1 MKKQLLTLLISGFAL
16 SGFAQVT
23 PPDGAVAPQA
33 STADAPQWYAMMSS
47 HMTAADRQNR
57 WLYYDGSRLA
67 TEQYADGLDMQQENI
82 TQFAWR
88 LEEYTDDYGMSG
100 VRLINYD
107 GEEVQVPAT
116 AEAIAN
122 TQLLM
127 VSSGEGSIWELMTS
141 ASTGQ
146 AQCAEMQYVL
156 DWTGKTMNP
165 HAYLNA
171 MDGSVTD
178 NAFGVTIY
186 NAGAHQASGWFFV
199 PLDIEDEPTE
209 PASWTIVESNR
220 LSGNDANSFDSSTM
234 DGYMSVYVGSAQED
248 EAGAIF
254 EGESYS
260 VIMDNCDYGDYMD
273 LEVEVAESGT
283 YKFSYRVRGYVWGT
297 IYTEPYVDFHL
308 YYKRSVGSE
317 NTVSDIF
324 RINSSTELPATVYES
339 HEFDLEPGTY
349 RFGLTFDQ
357 TNEFSYD
364 AAIYVGDFNLY
375 KKGAG
380 EAPVTH
386 TVTWEQP
393 EYGTITVSD
402 GTDELTSSATVES
415 GTTLTATFTA
425 EEGYMLSTVTLND
438 EDVTSTVSDNTLTFT
453 VEDSD
458 VTLAATFSALTW
470 GTPGGT
476 MRSGQ
481 TNYVTSA
488 TTTGATEDLSYTN
501 DAHPGVVYINTGAGM
516 TVGQGQS
523 FDLHVMST
531 SEMKW
536 AHAIVF
542 IDWNHDYDFD
552 DEGEQLFKVGSDVDD
567 NDAPSD
573 IVTNGNQEVP
583 DFTRTINVP
592 ADAVLGTTRMRIQF
606 TDAWHIKTVDH
617 PAHSAMDDVD
627 QGGVYD
633 FDVTITEPQPQY
645 TWRVVDSD
653 PMSGTDNSWDKSES
667 FRGSYA
673 NQTGPSTGNGAVI
686 DGYSYCMGAMA
697 TQNNDFIG
705 HYVEVAQSGTYKV
718 SFSARLDNSGGASSD
733 ASATVAI
740 YYAEGVTMN
749 NSERRL
755 GDEFTKAGEDV
766 TLTLTNNLPATMVES
781 QEVQLEAGTRYAFA
795 VNVTSFKNT
804 GYSTLYVGDFKL
816 MKQVQAGEIE
826 TYAVTWAE
834 PENGTL
840 TVTADTG
847 TLQSGATVEA
857 GTSITVTATPDEGYE
872 LETLTVGGEAF
883 TSGESYVVE
892 ANTEIVAT
900 FAEVPQTMYTVSW
913 AEPVNGTL
921 EVTVGS
927 GITIQSG
934 AVVEAG
940 ASITVTAT
948 PAEGYQLETLTVG
961 GEALENGASYAV
973 NSDVEIVATFVEESP
988 WKLVASNLL
997 SAETSDGVDLTNVNA
1012 ESTKWGVYEARTANG
1027 TVLDGKTWGYG
1038 LRDAFNKEQVMVKVN
1053 IEEAGEYKFSY
1064 RMRLD
1069 NNDPD
1074 LNERYAVLNLFYQ
1087 QEDGS
1092 QTTVSDEDINLYTS
1106 TELPA
1111 TQYESRVINLEP
1123 GTYSFGVNHVNNIQG
1138 GDNGFSGA
1146 SLPGTYLFVGDF
1158 KLYKYHQEAQPDCTI
1173 SWTEPE
1179 NGTIEVSVYGTDET
1193 VENGAKVPYGTTVD
1207 IVATPAA
1214 GYELEGIT
1222 INGEPYESTGF
1233 GYVVAGDL
1241 NIEATFVEVPVT
1253 MYTVSWTADN
1263 CDITVKTAEGTT
1275 VDNGG
1280 EVAEGTELTI
1290 TATAADG
1297 YELES
1302 LTVNG
1307 DDFENGTTWKVAGDV
1322 TIVATVRGTGLD
1334 EAVAEGIYYDA
1345 ASQTL
1350 HVGAAQTLSVYDVTG
1365 RKVVETAVDGTFD
1378 ASALRGGIYIAVAE
1392 GKVVKF
1398 RK

>member
-1 MKKQLLTLLISGFAL
+1 MKKHLLTLLIAGVAL
-16 SGFAQVT
+16 PGFAQVT

-47 HMTAADRQNR
+47 HITEPDRQNR
-57 WLYYDGSRLA
+57 WMYYDGTTLA
-67 TEQYADGLDMQQENI
+67 TSQYADGLDGQDI
-82 TQFAWR
+82 DLTDYAWR
-88 LEEYTDDYGMSG
+88 LEADGDN
-100 VRLINYD
+100 VRLVHYD
-107 GEEVQVPAT
+107 GLQVQVPANAT
-116 AEAIAN
+116 AEDGSSNVNTRLTMGEDGAAWALGLSAEAN
-122 TQLLM
+122 A
-127 VSSGEGSIWELMTS
+127 GSP
-141 ASTGQ
+141 
-146 AQCAEMQYVL
+146 CAENQYAL
-156 DWTGKTMNP
+156 RYTDYTGER
-165 HAYLNA
+165 AFLNA
-171 MDGSVTD
+171 MPGGETEY
-178 NAFGVTIY
+178 GITIY
-186 NAGAHQASGWFFV
+186 ANGAHQASGWFFV

-209 PASWTIVESNR
+209 PASWTIVKSKRMSATSINDVDDTDVITSYDPDDYIDVFNNYDDSN
-220 LSGNDANSFDSSTM
+220 
-234 DGYMSVYVGSAQED
+234 
-248 EAGAIF
+248 GAIF
-254 EGESYS
+254 DGEQYCYGIYDPQPTNFIGVS
-260 VIMDNCDYGDYMD
+260 VNI
-273 LEVEVAESGT
+273 EEAGT
-283 YKFSYRVRGYVWGT
+283 YKFNYRTRLTDYGT
-297 IYTEPYVDFHL
+297 VNVQLVYSGTQPYE
-308 YYKRSVGSE
+308 E
-317 NTVSDIF
+317 NFEAVSDAVEIPV
-324 RINSSTELPATVYES
+324 STTLPAQQIES
-339 HEFDLEPGTY
+339 
-349 RFGLTFDQ
+349 
-357 TNEFSYD
+357 NEIELQAGEYLFALNVTEKSYD
-364 AAIYVGDFNLY
+364 AYGTLFVGDFNLY

-393 EYGTITVSD
+393 EYGTITVSGD
-402 GTDELTSSATVES
+402 TGELTSGATVES

-438 EDVTSTVSDNTLTFT
+438 EDVTSMVSDNTLTFT

-523 FDLHVMST
+523 FDLHVVST
-531 SEMKW
+531 NEMKW
-536 AHAIVF
+536 AHAIVYV
-542 IDWNHDYDFD
+542 DWNHDYDFD

-606 TDAWHIKTVDH
+606 TDAWHIKGEDH

-653 PMSGTDNSWDKSES
+653 PMSGTDDLWDKSES
-667 FRGSYA
+667 FSSKWA
-673 NQTGPSTGNGAVI
+673 TETGPSNGNGAVI

-697 TQNNDFIG
+697 TQSDDFIG

-718 SFSARLDNSGGASSD
+718 SFSARLDFNDGASSD

-755 GDEFTKAGEDV
+755 GNEFTKAGEDV
-766 TLTLTNNLPATMVES
+766 VINISNDLPATTVES

-795 VNVTSFKNT
+795 VNVISNKNT
-804 GYSTLYVGDFKL
+804 PHSILYVGDFKL

-826 TYAVTWAE
+826 TYTVTWEEPENGTLTVTADTGTLESGATVEAGTSITVTATPDEGYELETLTVGGKTFTSGESYVVEANTEIVATFAEVPPTMYTVSWAE

-840 TVTADTG
+840 TVTTDTG

-872 LETLTVGGEAF
+872 LEILTVGGKTF

-900 FAEVPQTMYTVSW
+900 FAEIP
-913 AEPVNGTL
+913 P
-921 EVTVGS
+921 
-927 GITIQSG
+927 
-934 AVVEAG
+934 
-940 ASITVTAT
+940 
-948 PAEGYQLETLTVG
+948 
-961 GEALENGASYAV
+961 
-973 NSDVEIVATFVEESP
+973 
-988 WKLVASNLL
+988 
-997 SAETSDGVDLTNVNA
+997 
-1012 ESTKWGVYEARTANG
+1012 
-1027 TVLDGKTWGYG
+1027 
-1038 LRDAFNKEQVMVKVN
+1038 
-1053 IEEAGEYKFSY
+1053 
-1064 RMRLD
+1064 
-1069 NNDPD
+1069 
-1074 LNERYAVLNLFYQ
+1074 
-1087 QEDGS
+1087 
-1092 QTTVSDEDINLYTS
+1092 
-1106 TELPA
+1106 
-1111 TQYESRVINLEP
+1111 
-1123 GTYSFGVNHVNNIQG
+1123 
-1138 GDNGFSGA
+1138 
-1146 SLPGTYLFVGDF
+1146 
-1158 KLYKYHQEAQPDCTI
+1158 
-1173 SWTEPE
+1173 
-1179 NGTIEVSVYGTDET
+1179 
-1193 VENGAKVPYGTTVD
+1193 
-1207 IVATPAA
+1207 
-1214 GYELEGIT
+1214 
-1222 INGEPYESTGF
+1222 
-1233 GYVVAGDL
+1233 
-1241 NIEATFVEVPVT
+1241 T

-1263 CDITVKTAEGTT
+1263 CDITVETTDGTT
-1275 VDNGG
+1275 VENGG

-1307 DDFENGTTWKVAGDV
+1307 DNFENGTTWTVAGDV
-1322 TIVATVRGTGLD
+1322 TIVATVRGTGID

-1350 HVGAAQTLSVYDVTG
+1350 HVGEAQALSVYDVTG

-1378 ASALRGGIYIAVAE
+1378 ASALRGGIYIAVVD

>member
-23 PPDGAVAPQA
+23 PPAGAVAPQA

-107 GEEVQVPAT
+107 GEEVQVPVM
-116 AEAIAN
+116 AEAMAN

-127 VSSGEGSIWELMTS
+127 VPSGEGSTWELMTS

-186 NAGAHQASGWFFV
+186 DAGAHQASGWFFV

-209 PASWTIVESNR
+209 PASWTIVKSKRMSATSTYDVDVTDVITTDDPGYIGVFNNTDGSN
-220 LSGNDANSFDSSTM
+220 
-234 DGYMSVYVGSAQED
+234 
-248 EAGAIF
+248 GAIF
-254 EGESYS
+254 DGEQS
-260 VIMDNCDYGDYMD
+260 CYGMY
-273 LEVEVAESGT
+273 EPQPTNFIGVYVNIEEAGT
-283 YKFSYRVRGYVWGT
+283 YKFNYRTRL
-297 IYTEPYVDFHL
+297 TEY
-308 YYKRSVGSE
+308 G
-317 NTVSDIF
+317 TVSVQLVYSGTQPYEENFEPASDVIE
-324 RINSSTELPATVYES
+324 IPTSTTLPAQQIES
-339 HEFDLEPGTY
+339 
-349 RFGLTFDQ
+349 
-357 TNEFSYD
+357 NEIELQAGEYLFALNVTEISYD
-364 AAIYVGDFNLY
+364 AYGTLFVGDFNLY

-393 EYGTITVSD
+393 EYGTITVSGD
-402 GTDELTSSATVES
+402 TGELTSGATVES

-425 EEGYMLSTVTLND
+425 EEGYMLSTVTLNS

-476 MRSGQ
+476 IRSGQ

-523 FDLHVMST
+523 FDLHVVST

-536 AHAIVF
+536 AHAIVYV
-542 IDWNHDYDFD
+542 DWNHDYDFD

-645 TWRVVDSD
+645 TWIVVDSD
-653 PMSGTDNSWDKSES
+653 PMSGTDDSWDKSES

-826 TYAVTWAE
+826 TYTVTWAE

-840 TVTADTG
+840 TVITDTG

-900 FAEVPQTMYTVSW
+900 FAEVPPTMYTVSW

-988 WKLVASNLL
+988 WQLVASNLL
-997 SAETSDGVDLTNVNA
+997 SAETRDGVDLTNVNA
-1012 ESTKWGVYEARTANG
+1012 VSDKWGVYEARTANG

-1038 LRDAFNKEQVMVKVN
+1038 LQSAFNKEQVMVEVN

-1074 LNERYAVLNLFYQ
+1074 FDERYAVLNLFYQ
-1087 QEDGS
+1087 EEGGS
-1092 QTTVSDEDINLYTS
+1092 QTTVSDEDINLYGS

-1138 GDNGFSGA
+1138 GDNGYSNA
-1146 SLPGTYLFVGDF
+1146 SLTGTYLFVGDF
-1158 KLYKYHQEAQPDCTI
+1158 KLYKYNQEAQPDCTI

-1179 NGTIEVSVYGTDET
+1179 NGTIEVSVYGTGET
-1193 VENGAKVPYGTTVD
+1193 VENGATVPYGTTVD

-1222 INGEPYESTGF
+1222 INDEPYVNTGF
-1233 GYVVAGDL
+1233 GYLVAGDL

-1263 CDITVKTAEGTT
+1263 CDIKVETAEGTT
-1275 VDNGG
+1275 VENGG

-1307 DDFENGTTWKVAGDV
+1307 DDFENGTTWTVAGDV
-1322 TIVATVRGTGLD
+1322 TIAATVRGTGLD

-1350 HVGAAQTLSVYDVTG
+1350 YVGAAQTLSVYDVTG
-1365 RKVVETAVDGTFD
+1365 RKVVEAAVDGTFD
-1378 ASALRGGIYIAVAE
+1378 ASALRGGIYIAVAD

>member
-1 MKKQLLTLLISGFAL
+1 MKKQLLTLLIAGVTL
-16 SGFAQVT
+16 PGFAQVT
-23 PPDGAVAPQA
+23 PPAGAEAPQA

-88 LEEYTDDYGMSG
+88 LEETTDEFGISG

-127 VSSGEGSIWELMTS
+127 VPSGEGSTWELMTS

-146 AQCAEMQYVL
+146 TQCAEMQYVL

-209 PASWTIVESNR
+209 PASWTIVKSNR
-220 LSGNDANSFDSSTM
+220 MSATSIYDVDITDVITTDDPGYIGVFNNQ
-234 DGYMSVYVGSAQED
+234 DGSN
-248 EAGAIF
+248 GAIF
-254 EGESYS
+254 DGEQSCYGMYS
-260 VIMDNCDYGDYMD
+260 PQVTNFIGVSFNI
-273 LEVEVAESGT
+273 EEAGT
-283 YKFSYRVRGYVWGT
+283 YKFNYRTRLTDYG
-297 IYTEPYVDFHL
+297 
-308 YYKRSVGSE
+308 
-317 NTVSDIF
+317 TVSVQLVYSGTQPYEENFEPASDVIE
-324 RINSSTELPATVYES
+324 IPTSTTLPAQQIES
-339 HEFDLEPGTY
+339 
-349 RFGLTFDQ
+349 
-357 TNEFSYD
+357 NEIELQAGEYLFALNVTESSYD
-364 AAIYVGDFNLY
+364 AWGTLFVGDFNLY

-393 EYGTITVSD
+393 EYGTITVSGD
-402 GTDELTSSATVES
+402 TGELTSGATVES

-453 VEDSD
+453 VDDSD

-476 MRSGQ
+476 IRSGQ

-523 FDLHVMST
+523 FDLHVVST

-536 AHAIVF
+536 AHAIVYV
-542 IDWNHDYDFD
+542 DWNHDYDFD

-653 PMSGTDNSWDKSES
+653 PMSGTDDSWDKSES

-697 TQNNDFIG
+697 TQNDDFIG

-795 VNVTSFKNT
+795 VNVTSYKNT

-826 TYAVTWAE
+826 TYTVTWEE

-840 TVTADTG
+840 TVTTDTG

-872 LETLTVGGEAF
+872 LETLTVGGKTF

-900 FAEVPQTMYTVSW
+900 FAEVP
-913 AEPVNGTL
+913 P
-921 EVTVGS
+921 
-927 GITIQSG
+927 
-934 AVVEAG
+934 
-940 ASITVTAT
+940 
-948 PAEGYQLETLTVG
+948 
-961 GEALENGASYAV
+961 
-973 NSDVEIVATFVEESP
+973 
-988 WKLVASNLL
+988 
-997 SAETSDGVDLTNVNA
+997 
-1012 ESTKWGVYEARTANG
+1012 
-1027 TVLDGKTWGYG
+1027 
-1038 LRDAFNKEQVMVKVN
+1038 
-1053 IEEAGEYKFSY
+1053 
-1064 RMRLD
+1064 
-1069 NNDPD
+1069 
-1074 LNERYAVLNLFYQ
+1074 
-1087 QEDGS
+1087 
-1092 QTTVSDEDINLYTS
+1092 
-1106 TELPA
+1106 
-1111 TQYESRVINLEP
+1111 
-1123 GTYSFGVNHVNNIQG
+1123 
-1138 GDNGFSGA
+1138 
-1146 SLPGTYLFVGDF
+1146 
-1158 KLYKYHQEAQPDCTI
+1158 
-1173 SWTEPE
+1173 
-1179 NGTIEVSVYGTDET
+1179 
-1193 VENGAKVPYGTTVD
+1193 
-1207 IVATPAA
+1207 
-1214 GYELEGIT
+1214 
-1222 INGEPYESTGF
+1222 
-1233 GYVVAGDL
+1233 
-1241 NIEATFVEVPVT
+1241 T

-1263 CDITVKTAEGTT
+1263 CDITVETTDGTT
-1275 VDNGG
+1275 VENGG

-1302 LTVNG
+1302 LTVN
-1307 DDFENGTTWKVAGDV
+1307 DEAFENGATWTVAGDV
-1322 TIVATVRGTGLD
+1322 TIVATVRGTGID

-1350 HVGAAQTLSVYDVTG
+1350 HVGEAQALSVYDVTG

-1378 ASALRGGIYIAVAE
+1378 ASALRGGI
-1392 GKVVKF
+1392 
-1398 RK
+1398 

>member
-1 MKKQLLTLLISGFAL
+1 MKKHLLTLLIAGVTL
-16 SGFAQVT
+16 PGFAQVT

-33 STADAPQWYAMMSS
+33 STADAPKWYAMMSS
-47 HMTAADRQNR
+47 HITESDRQNR
-57 WLYYDGSRLA
+57 WMYYDGTTLA
-67 TEQYADGLDMQQENI
+67 TSQYADGLDGQDI
-82 TQFAWR
+82 DLTDYAWR
-88 LEEYTDDYGMSG
+88 LEADGDN
-100 VRLINYD
+100 VRLVHYD
-107 GEEVQVPAT
+107 GLQVQVPANAT
-116 AEAIAN
+116 AEDGSSNVNTPLTMGEDGAAWALGLSADAN
-122 TQLLM
+122 A
-127 VSSGEGSIWELMTS
+127 GSP
-141 ASTGQ
+141 
-146 AQCAEMQYVL
+146 CAENQYAL
-156 DWTGKTMNP
+156 RYTDYAGER
-165 HAYLNA
+165 AFLNA
-171 MDGSVTD
+171 MPGGETEY
-178 NAFGVTIY
+178 GITIY
-186 NAGAHQASGWFFV
+186 ANGAHQASGWFFV

-209 PASWTIVESNR
+209 PASWTIVKSNR
-220 LSGNDANSFDSSTM
+220 MSATSTNDVDVTDVITSYDPDDYIDVFNNYDDSN
-234 DGYMSVYVGSAQED
+234 
-248 EAGAIF
+248 GAIF
-254 EGESYS
+254 DGEQYCYGIYDPQPTNFIGVS
-260 VIMDNCDYGDYMD
+260 VNI
-273 LEVEVAESGT
+273 EEAGT
-283 YKFSYRVRGYVWGT
+283 YKFNYRTRLTDYGT
-297 IYTEPYVDFHL
+297 VNVQLVYSGTQPYE
-308 YYKRSVGSE
+308 E
-317 NTVSDIF
+317 NFEAVSDAVEIPV
-324 RINSSTELPATVYES
+324 STTLPAQQIES
-339 HEFDLEPGTY
+339 
-349 RFGLTFDQ
+349 
-357 TNEFSYD
+357 NEIELQAGEYLFALNVTEKSYD
-364 AAIYVGDFNLY
+364 AYGTLFVGDFNLY

-393 EYGTITVSD
+393 EYGTITVSGD
-402 GTDELTSSATVES
+402 TGELTNGATVES

-425 EEGYMLSTVTLND
+425 DEGYMLSTVTLND
-438 EDVTSTVSDNTLTFT
+438 EDVTSMVSEGSLTFT

-458 VTLAATFSALTW
+458 VTLAATFSA
-470 GTPGGT
+470 
-476 MRSGQ
+476 
-481 TNYVTSA
+481 V
-488 TTTGATEDLSYTN
+488 
-501 DAHPGVVYINTGAGM
+501 
-516 TVGQGQS
+516 
-523 FDLHVMST
+523 
-531 SEMKW
+531 
-536 AHAIVF
+536 
-542 IDWNHDYDFD
+542 
-552 DEGEQLFKVGSDVDD
+552 
-567 NDAPSD
+567 
-573 IVTNGNQEVP
+573 
-583 DFTRTINVP
+583 
-592 ADAVLGTTRMRIQF
+592 
-606 TDAWHIKTVDH
+606 
-617 PAHSAMDDVD
+617 
-627 QGGVYD
+627 
-633 FDVTITEPQPQY
+633 QPEY

-667 FRGSYA
+667 FSSKYA
-673 NQTGPSTGNGAVI
+673 TETGPSTGNGAVI

-733 ASATVAI
+733 ASVTVAI

-749 NSERRL
+749 NSEGRL

-795 VNVTSFKNT
+795 VNVNSYKNT

-826 TYAVTWAE
+826 TFTVTWAE

-840 TVTADTG
+840 TVTTDTG

-872 LETLTVGGEAF
+872 LETLTVGGKTF

-900 FAEVPQTMYTVSW
+900 FAEVPPTMYTVSW
-913 AEPVNGTL
+913 EEPENGTL
-921 EVTVGS
+921 TVTTDTG
-927 GITIQSG
+927 TLQSG
-934 AVVEAG
+934 ATVEAG
-940 ASITVTAT
+940 TSITVTAT
-948 PAEGYQLETLTVG
+948 PAEGYQLETLTVD

-997 SAETSDGVDLTNVNA
+997 SAETSDGVDVTNVNA
-1012 ESTKWGVYEARTANG
+1012 VSPKWGVYEAKTANG

-1038 LRDAFNKEQVMVKVN
+1038 LRDAFNKEQVMVEVK

-1138 GDNGFSGA
+1138 GDNGYSGT

-1173 SWTEPE
+1173 SWTQPE
-1179 NGTIEVSVYGTDET
+1179 NGTIEVSVFGTGET

-1214 GYELEGIT
+1214 GYELESIT

-1233 GYVVAGDL
+1233 GYLVVSDL
-1241 NIEATFVEVPVT
+1241 NIEATFVEAPVT

-1263 CDITVKTAEGTT
+1263 CDIKVKTAEGTT

-1280 EVAEGTELTI
+1280 EVAEGTKLTI

-1302 LTVNG
+1302 LTVN
-1307 DDFENGTTWKVAGDV
+1307 DEAFENGATWTVAGDV
-1322 TIVATVRGTGLD
+1322 TIVATVRGTGID

-1350 HVGAAQTLSVYDVTG
+1350 HVGEAQALSVYDVTG

-1378 ASALRGGIYIAVAE
+1378 ASALRGGIYIAVVD

>member
-1 MKKQLLTLLISGFAL
+1 MKKQLLTLLIAGVTL
-16 SGFAQVT
+16 PGFAQVT

-127 VSSGEGSIWELMTS
+127 VPSGEGSTWELMTS

-146 AQCAEMQYVL
+146 IQCAEMQYVL
-156 DWTGKTMNP
+156 DWTGKTMKP

-186 NAGAHQASGWFFV
+186 DAGAHQASGWFFV

-209 PASWTIVESNR
+209 PASWTIVKSKRMSATSTYDVDVTDVITTDDPGYIGVFNNTDGSN
-220 LSGNDANSFDSSTM
+220 
-234 DGYMSVYVGSAQED
+234 
-248 EAGAIF
+248 GAIF
-254 EGESYS
+254 DGEQSCYGMYEPQPSNFIGVS
-260 VIMDNCDYGDYMD
+260 VNI
-273 LEVEVAESGT
+273 EEAGT
-283 YKFSYRVRGYVWGT
+283 YKFNYRTRLTDYG
-297 IYTEPYVDFHL
+297 
-308 YYKRSVGSE
+308 
-317 NTVSDIF
+317 TVSVQLVYSGTQPYEENFEPASDVIE
-324 RINSSTELPATVYES
+324 IPASTTLPAQQIES
-339 HEFDLEPGTY
+339 
-349 RFGLTFDQ
+349 
-357 TNEFSYD
+357 NEIELQAGEYLFALNMTEISYD
-364 AAIYVGDFNLY
+364 AFGPLFVGDFNLY
-375 KKGAG
+375 KKGA
-380 EAPVTH
+380 APVEQAPLL
-386 TVTWEQP
+386 TWAAP
-393 EYGTITVSD
+393 ENGTIAVTVA
-402 GTDELTSSATVES
+402 GETVES
-415 GTTLTATFTA
+415 GAEVEAGTEVVATFTPA
-425 EEGYMLSTVTLND
+425 EGYELETVTLGG
-438 EDVTSTVSDNTLTFT
+438 EDVTTDVVDGVLTF
-453 VEDSD
+453 VMGEED
-458 VTLAATFSALTW
+458 VKLAATFSA
-470 GTPGGT
+470 
-476 MRSGQ
+476 
-481 TNYVTSA
+481 V
-488 TTTGATEDLSYTN
+488 
-501 DAHPGVVYINTGAGM
+501 
-516 TVGQGQS
+516 
-523 FDLHVMST
+523 
-531 SEMKW
+531 
-536 AHAIVF
+536 
-542 IDWNHDYDFD
+542 
-552 DEGEQLFKVGSDVDD
+552 
-567 NDAPSD
+567 
-573 IVTNGNQEVP
+573 
-583 DFTRTINVP
+583 
-592 ADAVLGTTRMRIQF
+592 
-606 TDAWHIKTVDH
+606 
-617 PAHSAMDDVD
+617 
-627 QGGVYD
+627 
-633 FDVTITEPQPQY
+633 QPEY

-667 FRGSYA
+667 FRGKYA
-673 NQTGPSTGNGAVI
+673 TETGPSTGNGAVI

-697 TQNNDFIG
+697 TQDDDFIG

-733 ASATVAI
+733 ASVNVAI

-749 NSERRL
+749 NSEGRL
-755 GDEFTKAGEDV
+755 GDQFNKAGEDV

-795 VNVTSFKNT
+795 VNVTSYKNT

-826 TYAVTWAE
+826 TYTVTWAE

-872 LETLTVGGEAF
+872 LETLTVGGKTF

-900 FAEVPQTMYTVSW
+900 FAEIPPTMYTV
-913 AEPVNGTL
+913 
-921 EVTVGS
+921 
-927 GITIQSG
+927 
-934 AVVEAG
+934 
-940 ASITVTAT
+940 
-948 PAEGYQLETLTVG
+948 
-961 GEALENGASYAV
+961 
-973 NSDVEIVATFVEESP
+973 
-988 WKLVASNLL
+988 
-997 SAETSDGVDLTNVNA
+997 
-1012 ESTKWGVYEARTANG
+1012 
-1027 TVLDGKTWGYG
+1027 
-1038 LRDAFNKEQVMVKVN
+1038 
-1053 IEEAGEYKFSY
+1053 
-1064 RMRLD
+1064 
-1069 NNDPD
+1069 
-1074 LNERYAVLNLFYQ
+1074 
-1087 QEDGS
+1087 
-1092 QTTVSDEDINLYTS
+1092 
-1106 TELPA
+1106 
-1111 TQYESRVINLEP
+1111 
-1123 GTYSFGVNHVNNIQG
+1123 
-1138 GDNGFSGA
+1138 
-1146 SLPGTYLFVGDF
+1146 
-1158 KLYKYHQEAQPDCTI
+1158 

-1179 NGTIEVSVYGTDET
+1179 NGTLTVTTDTGTLQSGAT
-1193 VENGAKVPYGTTVD
+1193 VEAGTSITVT
-1207 IVATPAA
+1207 ATPDE
-1214 GYELEGIT
+1214 GYELETLTVGGKT
-1222 INGEPYESTGF
+1222 FTSGES
-1233 GYVVAGDL
+1233 YVVEA
-1241 NIEATFVEVPVT
+1241 NTEIEATFAEVPPT

-1275 VDNGG
+1275 VENGD

-1307 DDFENGTTWKVAGDV
+1307 DDFENGATWTVAGDV
-1322 TIVATVRGTGLD
+1322 TIVATVRGTGID
-1334 EAVAEGIYYDA
+1334 EAMADGIYYDA

-1350 HVGAAQTLSVYDVTG
+1350 YVGEAQALSVYDVTG

-1378 ASALRGGIYIAVAE
+1378 ASALRGGIYIAVVD

>member
-1 MKKQLLTLLISGFAL
+1 MKKQLLTLLIAGVTL
-16 SGFAQVT
+16 PGFAQVT
-23 PPDGAVAPQA
+23 PPDGAIAPQA

-47 HMTAADRQNR
+47 HITDTDRQNR
-57 WLYYDGSRLA
+57 WMYYDGTTLA
-67 TEQYADGLDMQQENI
+67 TSQYADGLDGQDI
-82 TQFAWR
+82 DLTDYAWR
-88 LEEYTDDYGMSG
+88 LEADGDN
-100 VRLINYD
+100 VRLVHYD
-107 GEEVQVPAT
+107 GLQVQVPANAT
-116 AEAIAN
+116 AEDGSSNVNTRLTMGEDGAAWALGLSADAN
-122 TQLLM
+122 A
-127 VSSGEGSIWELMTS
+127 GSP
-141 ASTGQ
+141 
-146 AQCAEMQYVL
+146 CAENQYAL
-156 DWTGKTMNP
+156 RYTDYAGER
-165 HAYLNA
+165 AFLNA
-171 MDGSVTD
+171 MPGGETEY
-178 NAFGVTIY
+178 GITIY
-186 NAGAHQASGWFFV
+186 ANGAHQASGWFFV
-199 PLDIEDEPTE
+199 PIRLEEEPTE
-209 PASWTIVESNR
+209 PASWTIVKSNR
-220 LSGNDANSFDSSTM
+220 MSATSINDVDVTGVITTDDEFYINVFNNQ
-234 DGYMSVYVGSAQED
+234 DGSN
-248 EAGAIF
+248 GAIF
-254 EGESYS
+254 DGEQSCYGMYS
-260 VIMDNCDYGDYMD
+260 PQPTNFIGVSVNI
-273 LEVEVAESGT
+273 EEAGT
-283 YKFSYRVRGYVWGT
+283 YKFNYRTRLTDYGT
-297 IYTEPYVDFHL
+297 VNVQLVYSGTQPYE
-308 YYKRSVGSE
+308 E
-317 NTVSDIF
+317 NFEAVSDAVEIPT
-324 RINSSTELPATVYES
+324 STTLPAQQIES
-339 HEFDLEPGTY
+339 
-349 RFGLTFDQ
+349 
-357 TNEFSYD
+357 NEIELQAGEYLFALNVTESSYD
-364 AAIYVGDFNLY
+364 AWGTLFVGDFNLY

-393 EYGTITVSD
+393 EYGTITVSGD
-402 GTDELTSSATVES
+402 TGELTSGATVES

-438 EDVTSTVSDNTLTFT
+438 EDVTSMVSEGSLTFT

-476 MRSGQ
+476 IRSGQ

-523 FDLHVMST
+523 FDLHVVST

-536 AHAIVF
+536 AHAIVYV
-542 IDWNHDYDFD
+542 DWNHDYDFD

-606 TDAWHIKTVDH
+606 TDAWHIKGEDH

-633 FDVTITEPQPQY
+633 FDVTITEPQPEY

-667 FRGSYA
+667 FSSKWA
-673 NQTGPSTGNGAVI
+673 TETGPSNGNGAVI
-686 DGYSYCMGAMA
+686 DGYSYCMGAIA
-697 TQNNDFIG
+697 TQSDDFIG

-718 SFSARLDNSGGASSD
+718 SFSARLDFNDGASSD

-749 NSERRL
+749 NSEHRL

-766 TLTLTNNLPATMVES
+766 VINISNDLPATTVES

-795 VNVTSFKNT
+795 VNVISNKNT
-804 GYSTLYVGDFKL
+804 PLSILYVGDFKL

-826 TYAVTWAE
+826 TYTVTWAE

-900 FAEVPQTMYTVSW
+900 FAEVPPTMYTVSW
-913 AEPVNGTL
+913 AEPENGTL
-921 EVTVGS
+921 TVTTDTG
-927 GITIQSG
+927 TLQNG
-934 AVVEAG
+934 ATVEAG
-940 ASITVTAT
+940 TSITVTAT
-948 PAEGYQLETLTVG
+948 PDEGYELETLTVG
-961 GEALENGASYAV
+961 GKTFTSGESYVVEANT
-973 NSDVEIVATFVEESP
+973 EIVATFVE
-988 WKLVASNLL
+988 
-997 SAETSDGVDLTNVNA
+997 
-1012 ESTKWGVYEARTANG
+1012 
-1027 TVLDGKTWGYG
+1027 
-1038 LRDAFNKEQVMVKVN
+1038 
-1053 IEEAGEYKFSY
+1053 
-1064 RMRLD
+1064 
-1069 NNDPD
+1069 
-1074 LNERYAVLNLFYQ
+1074 
-1087 QEDGS
+1087 
-1092 QTTVSDEDINLYTS
+1092 
-1106 TELPA
+1106 
-1111 TQYESRVINLEP
+1111 
-1123 GTYSFGVNHVNNIQG
+1123 
-1138 GDNGFSGA
+1138 
-1146 SLPGTYLFVGDF
+1146 
-1158 KLYKYHQEAQPDCTI
+1158 
-1173 SWTEPE
+1173 
-1179 NGTIEVSVYGTDET
+1179 
-1193 VENGAKVPYGTTVD
+1193 VP
-1207 IVATPAA
+1207 P
-1214 GYELEGIT
+1214 
-1222 INGEPYESTGF
+1222 
-1233 GYVVAGDL
+1233 
-1241 NIEATFVEVPVT
+1241 T

-1263 CDITVKTAEGTT
+1263 CDITVETTDGTT
-1275 VDNGG
+1275 VENGG

-1307 DDFENGTTWKVAGDV
+1307 DDFENGTTWTVAGDV
-1322 TIVATVRGTGLD
+1322 TIVATVRGTGID

-1350 HVGAAQTLSVYDVTG
+1350 HVGEAQALSVYDVTG

-1378 ASALRGGIYIAVAE
+1378 ASALRGGIYIAVVD

>member
-1 MKKQLLTLLISGFAL
+1 MKKQLLTLLIAGVTL
-16 SGFAQVT
+16 PGFAQVT
-23 PPDGAVAPQA
+23 PPAGAVAPQA

-47 HMTAADRQNR
+47 HITEPDRQNR
-57 WLYYDGSRLA
+57 WLYYDGTTLA
-67 TEQYADGLDMQQENI
+67 TSQYADGLDGQDI
-82 TQFAWR
+82 DLTDYAWR
-88 LEEYTDDYGMSG
+88 LEADGDN
-100 VRLINYD
+100 VRLVHYD
-107 GEEVQVPAT
+107 GLQVQVPANAT
-116 AEAIAN
+116 AEDGSSNVNTPLTMGEDGAAWALGLSADAN
-122 TQLLM
+122 A
-127 VSSGEGSIWELMTS
+127 GSP
-141 ASTGQ
+141 
-146 AQCAEMQYVL
+146 CAENQYAL
-156 DWTGKTMNP
+156 RYTDYTGER
-165 HAYLNA
+165 AFLNA
-171 MDGSVTD
+171 MPGGETEY
-178 NAFGVTIY
+178 GITIY
-186 NAGAHQASGWFFV
+186 ANGAHQASGWFFV

-209 PASWTIVESNR
+209 PASWTIVKSNR
-220 LSGNDANSFDSSTM
+220 MSATSTNDVDVTDVITSYDPDDYIDVFNNYDDSN
-234 DGYMSVYVGSAQED
+234 
-248 EAGAIF
+248 GAIF
-254 EGESYS
+254 DGEQYCYGIYDPQPTNFIGVS
-260 VIMDNCDYGDYMD
+260 VNI
-273 LEVEVAESGT
+273 EEAGT
-283 YKFSYRVRGYVWGT
+283 YKFNYRTRLTDYG
-297 IYTEPYVDFHL
+297 
-308 YYKRSVGSE
+308 
-317 NTVSDIF
+317 TVSVQLVYSGTQPYEENFEPASDVIE
-324 RINSSTELPATVYES
+324 IPTSTTLPAQQIES
-339 HEFDLEPGTY
+339 
-349 RFGLTFDQ
+349 
-357 TNEFSYD
+357 NEIELQAGEYLFALNVIEKSYD
-364 AAIYVGDFNLY
+364 AYGTLFVGDFNLY

-393 EYGTITVSD
+393 EYGTITVSGD
-402 GTDELTSSATVES
+402 TGELTSGATVES

-523 FDLHVMST
+523 FDLHVVST

-536 AHAIVF
+536 AHAIVYV
-542 IDWNHDYDFD
+542 DWNHDYDFD

-606 TDAWHIKTVDH
+606 TDAWHIKGEDH

-653 PMSGTDNSWDKSES
+653 PMSGTDDLWDKSES
-667 FRGSYA
+667 FSSKWA
-673 NQTGPSTGNGAVI
+673 TETGPSNGNGAVI

-697 TQNNDFIG
+697 TQSDDFIG

-718 SFSARLDNSGGASSD
+718 SFSARLDFNDGASSD

-766 TLTLTNNLPATMVES
+766 VINISNDLPATTVES

-795 VNVTSFKNT
+795 VNVISNKNT
-804 GYSTLYVGDFKL
+804 SHSILYVGDFKL

-826 TYAVTWAE
+826 TFTVTWAE

-840 TVTADTG
+840 TVTTDTG

-872 LETLTVGGEAF
+872 LETLTVGGKTF

-900 FAEVPQTMYTVSW
+900 FAEVPPTMYTV
-913 AEPVNGTL
+913 
-921 EVTVGS
+921 
-927 GITIQSG
+927 
-934 AVVEAG
+934 
-940 ASITVTAT
+940 
-948 PAEGYQLETLTVG
+948 
-961 GEALENGASYAV
+961 
-973 NSDVEIVATFVEESP
+973 
-988 WKLVASNLL
+988 
-997 SAETSDGVDLTNVNA
+997 
-1012 ESTKWGVYEARTANG
+1012 
-1027 TVLDGKTWGYG
+1027 
-1038 LRDAFNKEQVMVKVN
+1038 
-1053 IEEAGEYKFSY
+1053 
-1064 RMRLD
+1064 
-1069 NNDPD
+1069 
-1074 LNERYAVLNLFYQ
+1074 
-1087 QEDGS
+1087 
-1092 QTTVSDEDINLYTS
+1092 
-1106 TELPA
+1106 
-1111 TQYESRVINLEP
+1111 
-1123 GTYSFGVNHVNNIQG
+1123 
-1138 GDNGFSGA
+1138 
-1146 SLPGTYLFVGDF
+1146 
-1158 KLYKYHQEAQPDCTI
+1158 

-1179 NGTIEVSVYGTDET
+1179 NGTLTVTTDTGTLQSGAT
-1193 VENGAKVPYGTTVD
+1193 VEAGTSITVT
-1207 IVATPAA
+1207 ATPDE
-1214 GYELEGIT
+1214 GYELETLTVGGKT
-1222 INGEPYESTGF
+1222 FTSGES
-1233 GYVVAGDL
+1233 YVVEA
-1241 NIEATFVEVPVT
+1241 NTEIVATFAEVPPT
-1253 MYTVSWTADN
+1253 MYTVSWKADN

-1275 VDNGG
+1275 VENGD

-1322 TIVATVRGTGLD
+1322 TIVATVRGTGID

-1350 HVGAAQTLSVYDVTG
+1350 HVGEAQALSVYDVTG

-1378 ASALRGGIYIAVAE
+1378 ASALRGGIYIAVAD

>member
-1 MKKQLLTLLISGFAL
+1 MKKHLLTLLIAGVAL
-16 SGFAQVT
+16 PGFAQVT

-88 LEEYTDDYGMSG
+88 LEETTDEFGISG

-127 VSSGEGSIWELMTS
+127 VPSGEGSTWELMTS

-220 LSGNDANSFDSSTM
+220 MSATSINDVDITDVITTDDPGYIGVFNNQ
-234 DGYMSVYVGSAQED
+234 DGSN
-248 EAGAIF
+248 GAIF
-254 EGESYS
+254 DGEQSCYGMYS
-260 VIMDNCDYGDYMD
+260 PQPTNFIGVSVNI
-273 LEVEVAESGT
+273 EEAGT
-283 YKFSYRVRGYVWGT
+283 YKFNYRTRLTDYGT
-297 IYTEPYVDFHL
+297 VNVQLVYSGTQPYE
-308 YYKRSVGSE
+308 E
-317 NTVSDIF
+317 NFEAVSDAVEIPT
-324 RINSSTELPATVYES
+324 STTLPAQQIES
-339 HEFDLEPGTY
+339 
-349 RFGLTFDQ
+349 
-357 TNEFSYD
+357 NEIELQAGEYLFALNVTESSYD
-364 AAIYVGDFNLY
+364 AWGTLFVGDFNLY

-393 EYGTITVSD
+393 EYGTITVSGD
-402 GTDELTSSATVES
+402 TGELTSGATVES
-415 GTTLTATFTA
+415 GTTLTAIFTA

-476 MRSGQ
+476 IRSGQ

-523 FDLHVMST
+523 FDLHVVST

-536 AHAIVF
+536 AHAIVYV
-542 IDWNHDYDFD
+542 DWNHDYDFD

-653 PMSGTDNSWDKSES
+653 PMSGTDDSWDKSES

-697 TQNNDFIG
+697 TQNDDFIG

-795 VNVTSFKNT
+795 VNVTSYKNT

-840 TVTADTG
+840 TVTTDTG
-847 TLQSGATVEA
+847 TLQSGALVEA

-872 LETLTVGGEAF
+872 LETLTVGGKTF

-900 FAEVPQTMYTVSW
+900 FAEVP
-913 AEPVNGTL
+913 P
-921 EVTVGS
+921 
-927 GITIQSG
+927 
-934 AVVEAG
+934 
-940 ASITVTAT
+940 
-948 PAEGYQLETLTVG
+948 
-961 GEALENGASYAV
+961 
-973 NSDVEIVATFVEESP
+973 
-988 WKLVASNLL
+988 
-997 SAETSDGVDLTNVNA
+997 
-1012 ESTKWGVYEARTANG
+1012 
-1027 TVLDGKTWGYG
+1027 
-1038 LRDAFNKEQVMVKVN
+1038 
-1053 IEEAGEYKFSY
+1053 
-1064 RMRLD
+1064 
-1069 NNDPD
+1069 
-1074 LNERYAVLNLFYQ
+1074 
-1087 QEDGS
+1087 
-1092 QTTVSDEDINLYTS
+1092 
-1106 TELPA
+1106 
-1111 TQYESRVINLEP
+1111 
-1123 GTYSFGVNHVNNIQG
+1123 
-1138 GDNGFSGA
+1138 
-1146 SLPGTYLFVGDF
+1146 
-1158 KLYKYHQEAQPDCTI
+1158 
-1173 SWTEPE
+1173 
-1179 NGTIEVSVYGTDET
+1179 
-1193 VENGAKVPYGTTVD
+1193 
-1207 IVATPAA
+1207 
-1214 GYELEGIT
+1214 
-1222 INGEPYESTGF
+1222 
-1233 GYVVAGDL
+1233 
-1241 NIEATFVEVPVT
+1241 T

-1263 CDITVKTAEGTT
+1263 CDITVETAEGTT
-1275 VDNGG
+1275 VENGG

-1307 DDFENGTTWKVAGDV
+1307 NDFENGTTWTVAGDV
-1322 TIVATVRGTGLD
+1322 TIAATVRGTGID

-1350 HVGAAQTLSVYDVTG
+1350 HVGEAQALSVYDVTG

-1378 ASALRGGIYIAVAE
+1378 ASALRGGIYIAVVD

>member
-1 MKKQLLTLLISGFAL
+1 MKKHLLTLLIAGVTL
-16 SGFAQVT
+16 PGFAQVT

-33 STADAPQWYAMMSS
+33 STADAPKWYAMMSS
-47 HMTAADRQNR
+47 HITESDRQNR
-57 WLYYDGSRLA
+57 WMYYDGTTLA
-67 TEQYADGLDMQQENI
+67 TSQYADGLDGQDI
-82 TQFAWR
+82 DLTDYAWR
-88 LEEYTDDYGMSG
+88 LEADGDN
-100 VRLINYD
+100 VRLVHYD
-107 GEEVQVPAT
+107 GLQVQVPANAT
-116 AEAIAN
+116 AEDGSSNVNTPLTMGEDGAAWALGLSADAN
-122 TQLLM
+122 A
-127 VSSGEGSIWELMTS
+127 GSP
-141 ASTGQ
+141 
-146 AQCAEMQYVL
+146 CAENQYAL
-156 DWTGKTMNP
+156 RYTDYAGER
-165 HAYLNA
+165 AFLNA
-171 MDGSVTD
+171 MPGGETEY
-178 NAFGVTIY
+178 GITIY
-186 NAGAHQASGWFFV
+186 ANGAHQASGWFFV

-209 PASWTIVESNR
+209 PASWTIVKSNR
-220 LSGNDANSFDSSTM
+220 MSATSTNDVDVTDVITSYDPDDYIDVFNNYDDSN
-234 DGYMSVYVGSAQED
+234 
-248 EAGAIF
+248 GAIF
-254 EGESYS
+254 DGEQYCYGIYDPQPTNFIGVS
-260 VIMDNCDYGDYMD
+260 VNI
-273 LEVEVAESGT
+273 EEAGT
-283 YKFSYRVRGYVWGT
+283 YKFNYRTRLTDYGT
-297 IYTEPYVDFHL
+297 VNVQLVYSGTQPYE
-308 YYKRSVGSE
+308 E
-317 NTVSDIF
+317 NFEAVSDAVEIPV
-324 RINSSTELPATVYES
+324 STTLPAQQIES
-339 HEFDLEPGTY
+339 
-349 RFGLTFDQ
+349 
-357 TNEFSYD
+357 NEIELQAGEYLFALNVTEKSYD
-364 AAIYVGDFNLY
+364 AYGTLFVGDFNLY

-393 EYGTITVSD
+393 EYGTITVSGD
-402 GTDELTSSATVES
+402 TGELTNGATVES

-425 EEGYMLSTVTLND
+425 DEGYMLSTVTLND
-438 EDVTSTVSDNTLTFT
+438 EDVTSMVSEGSLTFT

-458 VTLAATFSALTW
+458 VTLAATFSA
-470 GTPGGT
+470 
-476 MRSGQ
+476 
-481 TNYVTSA
+481 V
-488 TTTGATEDLSYTN
+488 
-501 DAHPGVVYINTGAGM
+501 
-516 TVGQGQS
+516 
-523 FDLHVMST
+523 
-531 SEMKW
+531 
-536 AHAIVF
+536 
-542 IDWNHDYDFD
+542 
-552 DEGEQLFKVGSDVDD
+552 
-567 NDAPSD
+567 
-573 IVTNGNQEVP
+573 
-583 DFTRTINVP
+583 
-592 ADAVLGTTRMRIQF
+592 
-606 TDAWHIKTVDH
+606 
-617 PAHSAMDDVD
+617 
-627 QGGVYD
+627 
-633 FDVTITEPQPQY
+633 QPEY

-667 FRGSYA
+667 FSSKYA
-673 NQTGPSTGNGAVI
+673 TETGPSTGNGAVI

-733 ASATVAI
+733 ASVTVAI

-749 NSERRL
+749 NSEGRL

-795 VNVTSFKNT
+795 VNVNSYKNT

-826 TYAVTWAE
+826 TFTVTWAE

-840 TVTADTG
+840 TVTTDTG
-847 TLQSGATVEA
+847 TLQTGATVEA

-872 LETLTVGGEAF
+872 LETLTVGGKTF

-900 FAEVPQTMYTVSW
+900 FAEVPPTMYTVSW
-913 AEPVNGTL
+913 EEPENGTL
-921 EVTVGS
+921 TVTTDTG
-927 GITIQSG
+927 TLQSG
-934 AVVEAG
+934 ATVEAG
-940 ASITVTAT
+940 TSITVTAT
-948 PAEGYQLETLTVG
+948 PAEGYQLETLTVD

-997 SAETSDGVDLTNVNA
+997 SAETSDGVDVTNVNA
-1012 ESTKWGVYEARTANG
+1012 VSPKWGVYEAKTANG

-1038 LRDAFNKEQVMVKVN
+1038 LRDAFNKEQVMVEVK

-1138 GDNGFSGA
+1138 GDNGYSGT

-1173 SWTEPE
+1173 SWTQPE
-1179 NGTIEVSVYGTDET
+1179 NGTIEVSVFGTGET

-1214 GYELEGIT
+1214 GYELESIT

-1233 GYVVAGDL
+1233 GYLVVSDL
-1241 NIEATFVEVPVT
+1241 NIEATFVEAPVT

-1263 CDITVKTAEGTT
+1263 CDIKVKTAEGTT

-1280 EVAEGTELTI
+1280 EVAEGTKLTI

-1302 LTVNG
+1302 LTVN
-1307 DDFENGTTWKVAGDV
+1307 DEAFENGATWTVAGDV
-1322 TIVATVRGTGLD
+1322 TIVATVRGTGID

-1350 HVGAAQTLSVYDVTG
+1350 HVGEAQALSVYDVTG

-1378 ASALRGGIYIAVAE
+1378 ASALRGGIYIAVVD

>member
-1 MKKQLLTLLISGFAL
+1 MKKHLLTLLIAGVTL

-88 LEEYTDDYGMSG
+88 LEETTDEFGMSG
-100 VRLINYD
+100 VRLISYD
-107 GEEVQVPAT
+107 GQEVQVPAT
-116 AEAIAN
+116 AEAMAN

-127 VSSGEGSIWELMTS
+127 VPSGEGSTWELMTS

-171 MDGSVTD
+171 MDGSVTG
-178 NAFGVTIY
+178 NEFGVTIY

-209 PASWTIVESNR
+209 PASWTIVKSNR
-220 LSGNDANSFDSSTM
+220 MSATSTY
-234 DGYMSVYVGSAQED
+234 DVDVTDVITTDDPNYVGVFNNVDGSN
-248 EAGAIF
+248 GAIF
-254 EGESYS
+254 DGEQYCYGIYEPQPTNFIGVS
-260 VIMDNCDYGDYMD
+260 VNI
-273 LEVEVAESGT
+273 EEAGT
-283 YKFSYRVRGYVWGT
+283 YKFNYRTRLTDYG
-297 IYTEPYVDFHL
+297 
-308 YYKRSVGSE
+308 
-317 NTVSDIF
+317 TVSVQLVYSGTQPYEENFEPASDVIE
-324 RINSSTELPATVYES
+324 IPTSTTLPAQQIES
-339 HEFDLEPGTY
+339 
-349 RFGLTFDQ
+349 
-357 TNEFSYD
+357 NEIELQAGEYLFALNVTEISYD
-364 AAIYVGDFNLY
+364 AWGPLFVGDFNLY

-393 EYGTITVSD
+393 EYGTITVSGD
-402 GTDELTSSATVES
+402 TGELTSGATVES

-425 EEGYMLSTVTLND
+425 EEGYMLSTVTLNS
-438 EDVTSTVSDNTLTFT
+438 EDVTSMVSEGSLTFT

-458 VTLAATFSALTW
+458 VTLAATFSA
-470 GTPGGT
+470 
-476 MRSGQ
+476 
-481 TNYVTSA
+481 V
-488 TTTGATEDLSYTN
+488 
-501 DAHPGVVYINTGAGM
+501 
-516 TVGQGQS
+516 
-523 FDLHVMST
+523 
-531 SEMKW
+531 
-536 AHAIVF
+536 
-542 IDWNHDYDFD
+542 
-552 DEGEQLFKVGSDVDD
+552 
-567 NDAPSD
+567 
-573 IVTNGNQEVP
+573 
-583 DFTRTINVP
+583 
-592 ADAVLGTTRMRIQF
+592 
-606 TDAWHIKTVDH
+606 
-617 PAHSAMDDVD
+617 
-627 QGGVYD
+627 
-633 FDVTITEPQPQY
+633 QPEY

-667 FRGSYA
+667 FRGKYA
-673 NQTGPSTGNGAVI
+673 DQTGPSTGNGAVI
-686 DGYSYCMGAMA
+686 DGYSYCMGVMA
-697 TQNNDFIG
+697 TQPNDFIG

-749 NSERRL
+749 NSEGRL

-795 VNVTSFKNT
+795 VNVTSYKNT

-826 TYAVTWAE
+826 TYTVTWAE

-847 TLQSGATVEA
+847 TLQSGALVEA

-872 LETLTVGGEAF
+872 LETLTVGGETF

-900 FAEVPQTMYTVSW
+900 FAEVPPTMYTVSW
-913 AEPVNGTL
+913 AEPENGTL
-921 EVTVGS
+921 TVTTDTG
-927 GITIQSG
+927 TLQSG
-934 AVVEAG
+934 ALVEAG
-940 ASITVTAT
+940 TSITVTAT
-948 PAEGYQLETLTVG
+948 PDEGYELETLTVG
-961 GEALENGASYAV
+961 GETFTSGESYVVEA
-973 NSDVEIVATFVEESP
+973 NTEIVATF
-988 WKLVASNLL
+988 A
-997 SAETSDGVDLTNVNA
+997 
-1012 ESTKWGVYEARTANG
+1012 
-1027 TVLDGKTWGYG
+1027 
-1038 LRDAFNKEQVMVKVN
+1038 
-1053 IEEAGEYKFSY
+1053 
-1064 RMRLD
+1064 
-1069 NNDPD
+1069 
-1074 LNERYAVLNLFYQ
+1074 
-1087 QEDGS
+1087 
-1092 QTTVSDEDINLYTS
+1092 
-1106 TELPA
+1106 
-1111 TQYESRVINLEP
+1111 
-1123 GTYSFGVNHVNNIQG
+1123 
-1138 GDNGFSGA
+1138 
-1146 SLPGTYLFVGDF
+1146 
-1158 KLYKYHQEAQPDCTI
+1158 
-1173 SWTEPE
+1173 
-1179 NGTIEVSVYGTDET
+1179 
-1193 VENGAKVPYGTTVD
+1193 
-1207 IVATPAA
+1207 
-1214 GYELEGIT
+1214 
-1222 INGEPYESTGF
+1222 
-1233 GYVVAGDL
+1233 
-1241 NIEATFVEVPVT
+1241 EVPPT

-1263 CDITVKTAEGTT
+1263 CDITVETAEGTT
-1275 VDNGG
+1275 VENGG

-1307 DDFENGTTWKVAGDV
+1307 DDFENGATWTVAGDV
-1322 TIVATVRGTGLD
+1322 TIAATVRGTGLD

-1350 HVGAAQTLSVYDVTG
+1350 YVGAAQALSIYDVTG

-1378 ASALRGGIYIAVAE
+1378 ASALRGGIYIAVAD

>member
-1 MKKQLLTLLISGFAL
+1 MKKQLLTLLIAGVTL
-16 SGFAQVT
+16 PGFAQVT
-23 PPDGAVAPQA
+23 PPAGAVAPQA

-47 HMTAADRQNR
+47 HITEPDRQNR
-57 WLYYDGSRLA
+57 WLYYDGTTLA
-67 TEQYADGLDMQQENI
+67 TSQYADGLDGQDI
-82 TQFAWR
+82 DLTDYAWR
-88 LEEYTDDYGMSG
+88 LEADGDN
-100 VRLINYD
+100 VRLVHYD
-107 GEEVQVPAT
+107 GLQVQVPANAT
-116 AEAIAN
+116 AEDGSSNVNTPLTMGEDGAAWALGLSADAN
-122 TQLLM
+122 A
-127 VSSGEGSIWELMTS
+127 GSP
-141 ASTGQ
+141 
-146 AQCAEMQYVL
+146 CAENQYAL
-156 DWTGKTMNP
+156 RYTDYTGER
-165 HAYLNA
+165 AFLNA
-171 MDGSVTD
+171 MPGGETEY
-178 NAFGVTIY
+178 GITIY
-186 NAGAHQASGWFFV
+186 ANGAHQASGWFFV

-209 PASWTIVESNR
+209 PASWTIVKSNR
-220 LSGNDANSFDSSTM
+220 MSATSTNDVDVTDVITSYDPDDYIDVFNNYDDSN
-234 DGYMSVYVGSAQED
+234 
-248 EAGAIF
+248 GAIF
-254 EGESYS
+254 DGEQYCYGIYDPQPTNFIGVS
-260 VIMDNCDYGDYMD
+260 VNI
-273 LEVEVAESGT
+273 EEAGT
-283 YKFSYRVRGYVWGT
+283 YKFNYRTRLTDYG
-297 IYTEPYVDFHL
+297 
-308 YYKRSVGSE
+308 
-317 NTVSDIF
+317 TVSVQLVYSGTQPYEENFEPASDVIE
-324 RINSSTELPATVYES
+324 IPTSTTLPAQQIES
-339 HEFDLEPGTY
+339 
-349 RFGLTFDQ
+349 
-357 TNEFSYD
+357 NEIELQAGEYLFALNVIEKSYD
-364 AAIYVGDFNLY
+364 AYGTLFVGDFNLY

-393 EYGTITVSD
+393 EYGTITVSGD
-402 GTDELTSSATVES
+402 TGELTSGATVES

-523 FDLHVMST
+523 FDLHVVST

-536 AHAIVF
+536 AHAIVYV
-542 IDWNHDYDFD
+542 DWNHDYDFD

-606 TDAWHIKTVDH
+606 TDAWHIKGEDH

-653 PMSGTDNSWDKSES
+653 PMSGTDDLWDKSES
-667 FRGSYA
+667 FSSKWA
-673 NQTGPSTGNGAVI
+673 TETGPSNGNGAVI

-697 TQNNDFIG
+697 TQSDDFIG

-718 SFSARLDNSGGASSD
+718 SFSARLDFNDGASSD

-766 TLTLTNNLPATMVES
+766 VINISNDLPATTVES

-795 VNVTSFKNT
+795 VNVISNKNT
-804 GYSTLYVGDFKL
+804 SHSILYVGDFKL

-826 TYAVTWAE
+826 TFTVTWAE

-840 TVTADTG
+840 TVTTDTG

-872 LETLTVGGEAF
+872 LETLTVGGKTF

-900 FAEVPQTMYTVSW
+900 FAEVPPTMYTV
-913 AEPVNGTL
+913 
-921 EVTVGS
+921 
-927 GITIQSG
+927 
-934 AVVEAG
+934 
-940 ASITVTAT
+940 
-948 PAEGYQLETLTVG
+948 
-961 GEALENGASYAV
+961 
-973 NSDVEIVATFVEESP
+973 
-988 WKLVASNLL
+988 
-997 SAETSDGVDLTNVNA
+997 
-1012 ESTKWGVYEARTANG
+1012 
-1027 TVLDGKTWGYG
+1027 
-1038 LRDAFNKEQVMVKVN
+1038 
-1053 IEEAGEYKFSY
+1053 
-1064 RMRLD
+1064 
-1069 NNDPD
+1069 
-1074 LNERYAVLNLFYQ
+1074 
-1087 QEDGS
+1087 
-1092 QTTVSDEDINLYTS
+1092 
-1106 TELPA
+1106 
-1111 TQYESRVINLEP
+1111 
-1123 GTYSFGVNHVNNIQG
+1123 
-1138 GDNGFSGA
+1138 
-1146 SLPGTYLFVGDF
+1146 
-1158 KLYKYHQEAQPDCTI
+1158 

-1179 NGTIEVSVYGTDET
+1179 NGTLTVTTDTGTLQSGAT
-1193 VENGAKVPYGTTVD
+1193 VEAGTSITVT
-1207 IVATPAA
+1207 ATPDE
-1214 GYELEGIT
+1214 GYELETLTVGGKT
-1222 INGEPYESTGF
+1222 FTSGES
-1233 GYVVAGDL
+1233 YVVEA
-1241 NIEATFVEVPVT
+1241 NTEIEATFAEVPPT
-1253 MYTVSWTADN
+1253 MYTVSWKADN

-1275 VDNGG
+1275 VENGD

-1302 LTVNG
+1302 LTVN
-1307 DDFENGTTWKVAGDV
+1307 DEAFENGATWTVAGDV
-1322 TIVATVRGTGLD
+1322 TIVATVRGTGID

-1350 HVGAAQTLSVYDVTG
+1350 HVGEAQALSVYDVTG

-1378 ASALRGGIYIAVAE
+1378 ASALRGGIYIAVAD

>member
-1 MKKQLLTLLISGFAL
+1 MKKQLLTLLIAGVAL
-16 SGFAQVT
+16 PGFAQVT

-88 LEEYTDDYGMSG
+88 LEETTDEFGMSG
-100 VRLINYD
+100 VRLISYD
-107 GEEVQVPAT
+107 GQEVQVPAT

-127 VSSGEGSIWELMTS
+127 VPSGEGSTWELMTS

-146 AQCAEMQYVL
+146 TQCAEMQYVL
-156 DWTGKTMNP
+156 DWTGKTMKP

-186 NAGAHQASGWFFV
+186 DAGAHQASGWFFV

-209 PASWTIVESNR
+209 PASWTIVKSNR
-220 LSGNDANSFDSSTM
+220 MSATSINDVDDTDVITTDDPGYIGVFNNL
-234 DGYMSVYVGSAQED
+234 DGSN
-248 EAGAIF
+248 GAIF
-254 EGESYS
+254 DGEQSCYGMYS
-260 VIMDNCDYGDYMD
+260 PQPTNFIGVSVNI
-273 LEVEVAESGT
+273 EEAGT
-283 YKFSYRVRGYVWGT
+283 YKFNYRTRLTDYGTVSVQLVYSGTQPYEENFEPASDVIEIPVSTTLPAQQIESNEIELQAGEYLFALNVTESSSDAWGT
-297 IYTEPYVDFHL
+297 LF
-308 YYKRSVGSE
+308 
-317 NTVSDIF
+317 
-324 RINSSTELPATVYES
+324 
-339 HEFDLEPGTY
+339 
-349 RFGLTFDQ
+349 
-357 TNEFSYD
+357 
-364 AAIYVGDFNLY
+364 VGDFNLY

-386 TVTWEQP
+386 TVTWEKP
-393 EYGTITVSD
+393 EYGTITVSGD
-402 GTDELTSSATVES
+402 TGELKSGANVES

-453 VEDSD
+453 VDDSD

-476 MRSGQ
+476 IRSGQ

-501 DAHPGVVYINTGAGM
+501 DAHPGTVYINTGAGM
-516 TVGQGQS
+516 AVGQGQS
-523 FDLHVMST
+523 FDLHVVST

-536 AHAIVF
+536 AHAIVYV
-542 IDWNHDYDFD
+542 DWNHDYDFD

-653 PMSGTDNSWDKSES
+653 PMSGTNNSWDKSES
-667 FRGSYA
+667 FSSKYA
-673 NQTGPSTGNGAVI
+673 TETGPSNGNGAVI

-697 TQNNDFIG
+697 TQSDDFIG

-718 SFSARLDNSGGASSD
+718 SFSARLDFNDGASSD

-766 TLTLTNNLPATMVES
+766 VINISNDLPATTVES

-795 VNVTSFKNT
+795 VNVISNKNT
-804 GYSTLYVGDFKL
+804 PHSILYVGDFKL

-826 TYAVTWAE
+826 TYTVTWEE

-840 TVTADTG
+840 TVTTDTG

-872 LETLTVGGEAF
+872 LETLTVGGEPF

-900 FAEVPQTMYTVSW
+900 FAEVP
-913 AEPVNGTL
+913 P
-921 EVTVGS
+921 
-927 GITIQSG
+927 
-934 AVVEAG
+934 
-940 ASITVTAT
+940 
-948 PAEGYQLETLTVG
+948 
-961 GEALENGASYAV
+961 
-973 NSDVEIVATFVEESP
+973 
-988 WKLVASNLL
+988 
-997 SAETSDGVDLTNVNA
+997 
-1012 ESTKWGVYEARTANG
+1012 
-1027 TVLDGKTWGYG
+1027 
-1038 LRDAFNKEQVMVKVN
+1038 
-1053 IEEAGEYKFSY
+1053 
-1064 RMRLD
+1064 
-1069 NNDPD
+1069 
-1074 LNERYAVLNLFYQ
+1074 
-1087 QEDGS
+1087 
-1092 QTTVSDEDINLYTS
+1092 
-1106 TELPA
+1106 
-1111 TQYESRVINLEP
+1111 
-1123 GTYSFGVNHVNNIQG
+1123 
-1138 GDNGFSGA
+1138 
-1146 SLPGTYLFVGDF
+1146 
-1158 KLYKYHQEAQPDCTI
+1158 
-1173 SWTEPE
+1173 
-1179 NGTIEVSVYGTDET
+1179 
-1193 VENGAKVPYGTTVD
+1193 
-1207 IVATPAA
+1207 
-1214 GYELEGIT
+1214 
-1222 INGEPYESTGF
+1222 
-1233 GYVVAGDL
+1233 
-1241 NIEATFVEVPVT
+1241 T

-1263 CDITVKTAEGTT
+1263 CDITVETTDGTT
-1275 VDNGG
+1275 VENGG

-1307 DDFENGTTWKVAGDV
+1307 DDFENGATWTVAGDV
-1322 TIVATVRGTGLD
+1322 TIVATVRGTGID

-1350 HVGAAQTLSVYDVTG
+1350 HVGEAQALSVYDVTG

-1378 ASALRGGIYIAVAE
+1378 ASALRGGIYIAVVD

>member
-1 MKKQLLTLLISGFAL
+1 MKKHLLTLLIAGVTL

-88 LEEYTDDYGMSG
+88 LEETTDEFGMSG
-100 VRLINYD
+100 VRLISYD
-107 GEEVQVPAT
+107 GQEVQVPAT
-116 AEAIAN
+116 AEAMAN

-127 VSSGEGSIWELMTS
+127 VPSGEGSTWELMTS

-171 MDGSVTD
+171 MDGSVTG
-178 NAFGVTIY
+178 NEFGVTIY

-209 PASWTIVESNR
+209 PASWTIVKSNR
-220 LSGNDANSFDSSTM
+220 MSATSTY
-234 DGYMSVYVGSAQED
+234 DVDVTDVITTDDPNYVGVFNNVDGSN
-248 EAGAIF
+248 GAIF
-254 EGESYS
+254 DGEQYCYGIYEPQPTNFIGVS
-260 VIMDNCDYGDYMD
+260 VNI
-273 LEVEVAESGT
+273 EEAGT
-283 YKFSYRVRGYVWGT
+283 YKFNYRTRLTDYG
-297 IYTEPYVDFHL
+297 
-308 YYKRSVGSE
+308 
-317 NTVSDIF
+317 TVSVQLVYSGTQPYEENFEPASDVIE
-324 RINSSTELPATVYES
+324 IPTSTTLPAQQIES
-339 HEFDLEPGTY
+339 
-349 RFGLTFDQ
+349 
-357 TNEFSYD
+357 NEIELQAGEYLFALNVTEISYD
-364 AAIYVGDFNLY
+364 AWGPLFVGDFNLY

-393 EYGTITVSD
+393 EYGTITVSGD
-402 GTDELTSSATVES
+402 TGELTSGATVES

-425 EEGYMLSTVTLND
+425 EEGYMLSTVTLNS
-438 EDVTSTVSDNTLTFT
+438 EDVTSMVSEGSLTFT

-458 VTLAATFSALTW
+458 VTLAATFSA
-470 GTPGGT
+470 
-476 MRSGQ
+476 
-481 TNYVTSA
+481 V
-488 TTTGATEDLSYTN
+488 
-501 DAHPGVVYINTGAGM
+501 
-516 TVGQGQS
+516 
-523 FDLHVMST
+523 
-531 SEMKW
+531 
-536 AHAIVF
+536 
-542 IDWNHDYDFD
+542 
-552 DEGEQLFKVGSDVDD
+552 
-567 NDAPSD
+567 
-573 IVTNGNQEVP
+573 
-583 DFTRTINVP
+583 
-592 ADAVLGTTRMRIQF
+592 
-606 TDAWHIKTVDH
+606 
-617 PAHSAMDDVD
+617 
-627 QGGVYD
+627 
-633 FDVTITEPQPQY
+633 QPEY

-667 FRGSYA
+667 FRGKYA
-673 NQTGPSTGNGAVI
+673 DQTGPSTGNGAVI
-686 DGYSYCMGAMA
+686 DGYSYCMGVMA
-697 TQNNDFIG
+697 TQPNDFIG

-749 NSERRL
+749 NSEGRL

-795 VNVTSFKNT
+795 VNVTSYKNT

-826 TYAVTWAE
+826 TYTVTWAE

-847 TLQSGATVEA
+847 TLQSGALVEA

-872 LETLTVGGEAF
+872 LETLTVGGETF

-900 FAEVPQTMYTVSW
+900 FAEVPPTMYTVSW
-913 AEPVNGTL
+913 AEPENGTL
-921 EVTVGS
+921 TVTTDTG
-927 GITIQSG
+927 TLQSG
-934 AVVEAG
+934 ALVEAG
-940 ASITVTAT
+940 TSITVTAT
-948 PAEGYQLETLTVG
+948 PDEGYELETLTVG
-961 GEALENGASYAV
+961 GETFISGESYVVEA
-973 NSDVEIVATFVEESP
+973 NTEIVATF
-988 WKLVASNLL
+988 A
-997 SAETSDGVDLTNVNA
+997 
-1012 ESTKWGVYEARTANG
+1012 
-1027 TVLDGKTWGYG
+1027 
-1038 LRDAFNKEQVMVKVN
+1038 
-1053 IEEAGEYKFSY
+1053 
-1064 RMRLD
+1064 
-1069 NNDPD
+1069 
-1074 LNERYAVLNLFYQ
+1074 
-1087 QEDGS
+1087 
-1092 QTTVSDEDINLYTS
+1092 
-1106 TELPA
+1106 
-1111 TQYESRVINLEP
+1111 
-1123 GTYSFGVNHVNNIQG
+1123 
-1138 GDNGFSGA
+1138 
-1146 SLPGTYLFVGDF
+1146 
-1158 KLYKYHQEAQPDCTI
+1158 
-1173 SWTEPE
+1173 
-1179 NGTIEVSVYGTDET
+1179 
-1193 VENGAKVPYGTTVD
+1193 
-1207 IVATPAA
+1207 
-1214 GYELEGIT
+1214 
-1222 INGEPYESTGF
+1222 
-1233 GYVVAGDL
+1233 
-1241 NIEATFVEVPVT
+1241 EVPPT

-1263 CDITVKTAEGTT
+1263 CDITVETAEGTT
-1275 VDNGG
+1275 VENGG

-1307 DDFENGTTWKVAGDV
+1307 DDFENGATWTVAGDV
-1322 TIVATVRGTGLD
+1322 TIAATVRGTGLD

-1350 HVGAAQTLSVYDVTG
+1350 YVGAAQALSIYDVTG

-1378 ASALRGGIYIAVAE
+1378 ASALRGGIYIAVAD

>member
-1 MKKQLLTLLISGFAL
+1 MKKHLLTLLIAGVAL
-16 SGFAQVT
+16 PGFAQVT

-127 VSSGEGSIWELMTS
+127 VPSGEGSTWELMTS

-146 AQCAEMQYVL
+146 TQCAEMQYVL
-156 DWTGKTMNP
+156 DWTGKTMKP

-186 NAGAHQASGWFFV
+186 DAGAHQASGWFFV

-209 PASWTIVESNR
+209 PNEWTIVESNR

-260 VIMDNCDYGDYMD
+260 VIIDNCDYGDYMD

-297 IYTEPYVDFHL
+297 INTEPYVDFHL
-308 YYKRSVGSE
+308 YYKKRSVGSE

-339 HEFDLEPGTY
+339 QEFDLEPGTY

-393 EYGTITVSD
+393 EYGTITVSGD
-402 GTDELTSSATVES
+402 TGELKSGATVES
-415 GTTLTATFTA
+415 GTTLTATFAA

-438 EDVTSTVSDNTLTFT
+438 EDVTSMVSEGSLTFT
-453 VEDSD
+453 VDDSD
-458 VTLAATFSALTW
+458 VTLAATFSA
-470 GTPGGT
+470 
-476 MRSGQ
+476 
-481 TNYVTSA
+481 V
-488 TTTGATEDLSYTN
+488 
-501 DAHPGVVYINTGAGM
+501 
-516 TVGQGQS
+516 
-523 FDLHVMST
+523 
-531 SEMKW
+531 
-536 AHAIVF
+536 
-542 IDWNHDYDFD
+542 
-552 DEGEQLFKVGSDVDD
+552 
-567 NDAPSD
+567 
-573 IVTNGNQEVP
+573 
-583 DFTRTINVP
+583 
-592 ADAVLGTTRMRIQF
+592 
-606 TDAWHIKTVDH
+606 
-617 PAHSAMDDVD
+617 
-627 QGGVYD
+627 
-633 FDVTITEPQPQY
+633 QPEY

-667 FRGSYA
+667 FSSKYA
-673 NQTGPSTGNGAVI
+673 TETGPSNGNGAVI

-697 TQNNDFIG
+697 TQSDDFIG

-718 SFSARLDNSGGASSD
+718 SFSARLDFNDGASSD

-766 TLTLTNNLPATMVES
+766 VINISNDLPATTVES

-795 VNVTSFKNT
+795 VNVISNKNT
-804 GYSTLYVGDFKL
+804 PHSILYVGDFKL

-826 TYAVTWAE
+826 TYTVTWEE

-840 TVTADTG
+840 TVTTDTGTLQSGATVEAGTSITVTATPDDGYELETLTVGGKTFTSGESYAVEANTEIVATFAEIPPTMYTVSWEEPENGTLTVTTDTG

-872 LETLTVGGEAF
+872 LETLTVGGKTF

-900 FAEVPQTMYTVSW
+900 FAEVPPTMYTVSW
-913 AEPVNGTL
+913 
-921 EVTVGS
+921 
-927 GITIQSG
+927 
-934 AVVEAG
+934 
-940 ASITVTAT
+940 
-948 PAEGYQLETLTVG
+948 
-961 GEALENGASYAV
+961 
-973 NSDVEIVATFVEESP
+973 
-988 WKLVASNLL
+988 K
-997 SAETSDGVDLTNVNA
+997 
-1012 ESTKWGVYEARTANG
+1012 
-1027 TVLDGKTWGYG
+1027 
-1038 LRDAFNKEQVMVKVN
+1038 
-1053 IEEAGEYKFSY
+1053 
-1064 RMRLD
+1064 
-1069 NNDPD
+1069 
-1074 LNERYAVLNLFYQ
+1074 
-1087 QEDGS
+1087 
-1092 QTTVSDEDINLYTS
+1092 
-1106 TELPA
+1106 
-1111 TQYESRVINLEP
+1111 
-1123 GTYSFGVNHVNNIQG
+1123 
-1138 GDNGFSGA
+1138 
-1146 SLPGTYLFVGDF
+1146 
-1158 KLYKYHQEAQPDCTI
+1158 
-1173 SWTEPE
+1173 
-1179 NGTIEVSVYGTDET
+1179 
-1193 VENGAKVPYGTTVD
+1193 
-1207 IVATPAA
+1207 
-1214 GYELEGIT
+1214 
-1222 INGEPYESTGF
+1222 
-1233 GYVVAGDL
+1233 
-1241 NIEATFVEVPVT
+1241 
-1253 MYTVSWTADN
+1253 ADN

-1290 TATAADG
+1290 TATAVDG

-1307 DDFENGTTWKVAGDV
+1307 DDFENGTTWTVAGDV
-1322 TIVATVRGTGLD
+1322 TIVATVPQC
-1334 EAVAEGIYYDA
+1334 A
-1345 ASQTL
+1345 ARASTRQWPMASTMTL
-1350 HVGAAQTLSVYDVTG
+1350 RARHSM
-1365 RKVVETAVDGTFD
+1365 
-1378 ASALRGGIYIAVAE
+1378 SARH
-1392 GKVVKF
+1392 
-1398 RK
+1398 RH

>member
-88 LEEYTDDYGMSG
+88 LEETTDEFGMSG
-100 VRLINYD
+100 VRLISYD
-107 GEEVQVPAT
+107 GQEVQVPGT
-116 AEAIAN
+116 AEAMAN

-127 VSSGEGSIWELMTS
+127 VPSGEGSTWELMTS

-146 AQCAEMQYVL
+146 TQCAEMQYVL
-156 DWTGKTMNP
+156 DWTGKTRTGV

-209 PASWTIVESNR
+209 PASWTIVKSNR
-220 LSGNDANSFDSSTM
+220 MSATSINDVDVTGVITTDDPGYIGVFNNQ
-234 DGYMSVYVGSAQED
+234 DGSN
-248 EAGAIF
+248 GAIF
-254 EGESYS
+254 DGEQSCYGMYS
-260 VIMDNCDYGDYMD
+260 PQPTNFIGVSVNI
-273 LEVEVAESGT
+273 EEAGT
-283 YKFSYRVRGYVWGT
+283 YKFNYRTRLTDYG
-297 IYTEPYVDFHL
+297 
-308 YYKRSVGSE
+308 
-317 NTVSDIF
+317 TVSVQLVYSGTQPYEENFEPASDVIE
-324 RINSSTELPATVYES
+324 IPTSTTLPAQQIES
-339 HEFDLEPGTY
+339 
-349 RFGLTFDQ
+349 
-357 TNEFSYD
+357 NEIELQAGEYLFALNVTESSYD
-364 AAIYVGDFNLY
+364 AWGTLFVGDFNLY

-393 EYGTITVSD
+393 EYGTITVSGD
-402 GTDELTSSATVES
+402 TGELTSGATVES

-501 DAHPGVVYINTGAGM
+501 DAHPGTVYINTGAGM

-523 FDLHVMST
+523 FDLHVVST

-536 AHAIVF
+536 AHAIVYV
-542 IDWNHDYDFD
+542 DWNHDYDFD

-633 FDVTITEPQPQY
+633 FDVTITEPQPEY

-667 FRGSYA
+667 FSSKWA
-673 NQTGPSTGNGAVI
+673 TETGPSNGNGAVI
-686 DGYSYCMGAMA
+686 DGYSYCMGAIA
-697 TQNNDFIG
+697 TQSDDFIG

-718 SFSARLDNSGGASSD
+718 SFSARLDFNDGASSD

-766 TLTLTNNLPATMVES
+766 VINISNDLPATTVES

-795 VNVTSFKNT
+795 VNVISNKNT
-804 GYSTLYVGDFKL
+804 PLSILYVGDFKL

-826 TYAVTWAE
+826 TYTVTWAE

-840 TVTADTG
+840 TVTTDTG
-847 TLQSGATVEA
+847 TLQSGALVEA

-872 LETLTVGGEAF
+872 LETLTVGGKTF

-900 FAEVPQTMYTVSW
+900 FAEVP
-913 AEPVNGTL
+913 P
-921 EVTVGS
+921 
-927 GITIQSG
+927 
-934 AVVEAG
+934 
-940 ASITVTAT
+940 
-948 PAEGYQLETLTVG
+948 
-961 GEALENGASYAV
+961 
-973 NSDVEIVATFVEESP
+973 
-988 WKLVASNLL
+988 
-997 SAETSDGVDLTNVNA
+997 
-1012 ESTKWGVYEARTANG
+1012 
-1027 TVLDGKTWGYG
+1027 
-1038 LRDAFNKEQVMVKVN
+1038 
-1053 IEEAGEYKFSY
+1053 
-1064 RMRLD
+1064 
-1069 NNDPD
+1069 
-1074 LNERYAVLNLFYQ
+1074 
-1087 QEDGS
+1087 
-1092 QTTVSDEDINLYTS
+1092 
-1106 TELPA
+1106 
-1111 TQYESRVINLEP
+1111 
-1123 GTYSFGVNHVNNIQG
+1123 
-1138 GDNGFSGA
+1138 
-1146 SLPGTYLFVGDF
+1146 
-1158 KLYKYHQEAQPDCTI
+1158 
-1173 SWTEPE
+1173 
-1179 NGTIEVSVYGTDET
+1179 
-1193 VENGAKVPYGTTVD
+1193 
-1207 IVATPAA
+1207 
-1214 GYELEGIT
+1214 
-1222 INGEPYESTGF
+1222 
-1233 GYVVAGDL
+1233 
-1241 NIEATFVEVPVT
+1241 T

-1263 CDITVKTAEGTT
+1263 CDITVETTDGTT
-1275 VDNGG
+1275 VENGG

-1307 DDFENGTTWKVAGDV
+1307 DDFENGTTWTVAGDV
-1322 TIVATVRGTGLD
+1322 TIVATVRGTGID

-1350 HVGAAQTLSVYDVTG
+1350 YVGEAQALSVYDVTG

-1378 ASALRGGIYIAVAE
+1378 ASALRGGIYIAVVD

>member
-1 MKKQLLTLLISGFAL
+1 MKKHLLTLLIAGVTL

-116 AEAIAN
+116 AEAMAN

-127 VSSGEGSIWELMTS
+127 VSSGEGSTWELMTS

-209 PASWTIVESNR
+209 PASWTIVKSNR
-220 LSGNDANSFDSSTM
+220 MSATSNNDVDVTDVITSYDPDDYIDVFNNY
-234 DGYMSVYVGSAQED
+234 DGSN
-248 EAGAIF
+248 GAIF
-254 EGESYS
+254 DGEQYCYGIYDPQPNNFIGVS
-260 VIMDNCDYGDYMD
+260 VNI
-273 LEVEVAESGT
+273 EEAGT
-283 YKFSYRVRGYVWGT
+283 YKFNYRTRLTDYG
-297 IYTEPYVDFHL
+297 
-308 YYKRSVGSE
+308 
-317 NTVSDIF
+317 TVSVQLVYSGTQPYEENFEPASDVIE
-324 RINSSTELPATVYES
+324 IPTSTTLPAQQIES
-339 HEFDLEPGTY
+339 
-349 RFGLTFDQ
+349 
-357 TNEFSYD
+357 NEIELQAGEYLFALNVTEKSYD
-364 AAIYVGDFNLY
+364 AYGTLFVGDFNLY

-393 EYGTITVSD
+393 EYGTITVSGD
-402 GTDELTSSATVES
+402 TGELTSGATVES
-415 GTTLTATFTA
+415 GTTLTATFAA

-458 VTLAATFSALTW
+458 VTLAATFSA
-470 GTPGGT
+470 
-476 MRSGQ
+476 
-481 TNYVTSA
+481 V
-488 TTTGATEDLSYTN
+488 
-501 DAHPGVVYINTGAGM
+501 
-516 TVGQGQS
+516 
-523 FDLHVMST
+523 
-531 SEMKW
+531 
-536 AHAIVF
+536 
-542 IDWNHDYDFD
+542 
-552 DEGEQLFKVGSDVDD
+552 
-567 NDAPSD
+567 
-573 IVTNGNQEVP
+573 
-583 DFTRTINVP
+583 
-592 ADAVLGTTRMRIQF
+592 
-606 TDAWHIKTVDH
+606 
-617 PAHSAMDDVD
+617 
-627 QGGVYD
+627 
-633 FDVTITEPQPQY
+633 QPEY

-653 PMSGTDNSWDKSES
+653 PMSGTDNSWDKSET
-667 FRGSYA
+667 FRGKYA
-673 NQTGPSTGNGAVI
+673 TETGPSTGNGAVI

-749 NSERRL
+749 NSEGRL

-795 VNVTSFKNT
+795 VNVTSYKNT

-826 TYAVTWAE
+826 TYTVTWAE

-872 LETLTVGGEAF
+872 LETLTVGGETF
-883 TSGESYVVE
+883 ISGESYVVE

-900 FAEVPQTMYTVSW
+900 FAEVP
-913 AEPVNGTL
+913 P
-921 EVTVGS
+921 
-927 GITIQSG
+927 
-934 AVVEAG
+934 
-940 ASITVTAT
+940 
-948 PAEGYQLETLTVG
+948 
-961 GEALENGASYAV
+961 
-973 NSDVEIVATFVEESP
+973 
-988 WKLVASNLL
+988 
-997 SAETSDGVDLTNVNA
+997 
-1012 ESTKWGVYEARTANG
+1012 
-1027 TVLDGKTWGYG
+1027 
-1038 LRDAFNKEQVMVKVN
+1038 
-1053 IEEAGEYKFSY
+1053 
-1064 RMRLD
+1064 
-1069 NNDPD
+1069 
-1074 LNERYAVLNLFYQ
+1074 
-1087 QEDGS
+1087 
-1092 QTTVSDEDINLYTS
+1092 
-1106 TELPA
+1106 
-1111 TQYESRVINLEP
+1111 
-1123 GTYSFGVNHVNNIQG
+1123 
-1138 GDNGFSGA
+1138 
-1146 SLPGTYLFVGDF
+1146 
-1158 KLYKYHQEAQPDCTI
+1158 
-1173 SWTEPE
+1173 
-1179 NGTIEVSVYGTDET
+1179 
-1193 VENGAKVPYGTTVD
+1193 
-1207 IVATPAA
+1207 
-1214 GYELEGIT
+1214 
-1222 INGEPYESTGF
+1222 
-1233 GYVVAGDL
+1233 
-1241 NIEATFVEVPVT
+1241 T

-1263 CDITVKTAEGTT
+1263 CDITVETAEGTT
-1275 VDNGG
+1275 VENGG

-1307 DDFENGTTWKVAGDV
+1307 DDFENGATWTVAGDV
-1322 TIVATVRGTGLD
+1322 TIAATVRGTGLD

-1350 HVGAAQTLSVYDVTG
+1350 YVGAAQALSVYDVTG

-1378 ASALRGGIYIAVAE
+1378 ASALRGGIYIAVAD

>member
-1 MKKQLLTLLISGFAL
+1 MKKQLLTLLIAGVTL
-16 SGFAQVT
+16 PGFAQVT
-23 PPDGAVAPQA
+23 PPAGAVAPQA

-47 HMTAADRQNR
+47 HITEPDRQNR
-57 WLYYDGSRLA
+57 WLYYDGTTLA
-67 TEQYADGLDMQQENI
+67 TSQYADGLDGQDI
-82 TQFAWR
+82 DLTDYAWR
-88 LEEYTDDYGMSG
+88 LEADGDN
-100 VRLINYD
+100 VRLVHYD
-107 GEEVQVPAT
+107 GLQVQVPANAT
-116 AEAIAN
+116 AEDGSSNVNTPLTMGEDGAAWALGLSADAN
-122 TQLLM
+122 A
-127 VSSGEGSIWELMTS
+127 GSP
-141 ASTGQ
+141 
-146 AQCAEMQYVL
+146 CAENQYAL
-156 DWTGKTMNP
+156 RYTDYTGER
-165 HAYLNA
+165 AFLNA
-171 MDGSVTD
+171 MPGGETEY
-178 NAFGVTIY
+178 GITIY
-186 NAGAHQASGWFFV
+186 ANGAHQASGWFFV

-209 PASWTIVESNR
+209 PASWTIVKSNR
-220 LSGNDANSFDSSTM
+220 MSATSTNDVDVTDVITSYDPDDYIDVFNNYDDSN
-234 DGYMSVYVGSAQED
+234 
-248 EAGAIF
+248 GAIF
-254 EGESYS
+254 DGEQYCYGIYDPQPTNFIGVS
-260 VIMDNCDYGDYMD
+260 VNI
-273 LEVEVAESGT
+273 EEAGT
-283 YKFSYRVRGYVWGT
+283 YKFNYRTRLTDYG
-297 IYTEPYVDFHL
+297 
-308 YYKRSVGSE
+308 
-317 NTVSDIF
+317 TVSVQLVYSGTQPYEENFEPASDVIE
-324 RINSSTELPATVYES
+324 IPTSTTLPAQQIES
-339 HEFDLEPGTY
+339 
-349 RFGLTFDQ
+349 
-357 TNEFSYD
+357 NEIELQAGEYLFALNVIEKSYD
-364 AAIYVGDFNLY
+364 AYGTLFVGDFNLY

-393 EYGTITVSD
+393 EYGTITVSGD
-402 GTDELTSSATVES
+402 TGELTSGATVES

-523 FDLHVMST
+523 FDLHVVST

-536 AHAIVF
+536 AHAIVYV
-542 IDWNHDYDFD
+542 DWNHDYDFD

-606 TDAWHIKTVDH
+606 TDAWHIKGEDH

-653 PMSGTDNSWDKSES
+653 PMSGTDDLWDKSES
-667 FRGSYA
+667 FSSKWA
-673 NQTGPSTGNGAVI
+673 TETGPSNGNGAVI

-697 TQNNDFIG
+697 TQSDDFIG

-718 SFSARLDNSGGASSD
+718 SFSARLDFNDGASSD

-766 TLTLTNNLPATMVES
+766 VINISNDLPATTVES

-795 VNVTSFKNT
+795 VNVISNKNT
-804 GYSTLYVGDFKL
+804 SHSILYVGDFKL

-826 TYAVTWAE
+826 TFTVTWAE

-840 TVTADTG
+840 TVTTDTG

-872 LETLTVGGEAF
+872 LETLTVGGKTF

-900 FAEVPQTMYTVSW
+900 FAEVPPTMYTV
-913 AEPVNGTL
+913 
-921 EVTVGS
+921 
-927 GITIQSG
+927 
-934 AVVEAG
+934 
-940 ASITVTAT
+940 
-948 PAEGYQLETLTVG
+948 
-961 GEALENGASYAV
+961 
-973 NSDVEIVATFVEESP
+973 
-988 WKLVASNLL
+988 
-997 SAETSDGVDLTNVNA
+997 
-1012 ESTKWGVYEARTANG
+1012 
-1027 TVLDGKTWGYG
+1027 
-1038 LRDAFNKEQVMVKVN
+1038 
-1053 IEEAGEYKFSY
+1053 
-1064 RMRLD
+1064 
-1069 NNDPD
+1069 
-1074 LNERYAVLNLFYQ
+1074 
-1087 QEDGS
+1087 
-1092 QTTVSDEDINLYTS
+1092 
-1106 TELPA
+1106 
-1111 TQYESRVINLEP
+1111 
-1123 GTYSFGVNHVNNIQG
+1123 
-1138 GDNGFSGA
+1138 
-1146 SLPGTYLFVGDF
+1146 
-1158 KLYKYHQEAQPDCTI
+1158 

-1179 NGTIEVSVYGTDET
+1179 NGTLTVTTDTGTLQSGAT
-1193 VENGAKVPYGTTVD
+1193 VEAGTSITVT
-1207 IVATPAA
+1207 ATPDE
-1214 GYELEGIT
+1214 GYELETLTVGGKT
-1222 INGEPYESTGF
+1222 FTSGES
-1233 GYVVAGDL
+1233 YVVEA
-1241 NIEATFVEVPVT
+1241 NTEIVATFAEVPPT
-1253 MYTVSWTADN
+1253 MYTVSWKADN

-1275 VDNGG
+1275 VENGD

-1302 LTVNG
+1302 LTVN
-1307 DDFENGTTWKVAGDV
+1307 DEAFENGATWTVAGDV
-1322 TIVATVRGTGLD
+1322 TIVATVRGTGID

-1350 HVGAAQTLSVYDVTG
+1350 HVGEAQALSVYDVTG

-1378 ASALRGGIYIAVAE
+1378 ASALRGGIYIAVAD

>member
-1 MKKQLLTLLISGFAL
+1 MKKHLLTLLIAGVAL
-16 SGFAQVT
+16 PGFAQVT
-23 PPDGAVAPQA
+23 PPAGAVAPQA

-88 LEEYTDDYGMSG
+88 LEETTDEFGISG

-127 VSSGEGSIWELMTS
+127 VPSGEGSTWELMTS

-146 AQCAEMQYVL
+146 TQCAEMQYVL

-209 PASWTIVESNR
+209 PASWTIVKSNR
-220 LSGNDANSFDSSTM
+220 MSATSINDVDVTGVITTDDEFYIGVFNNFDDSN
-234 DGYMSVYVGSAQED
+234 
-248 EAGAIF
+248 GAIF
-254 EGESYS
+254 DGEQSCYGISDPQPTNFIGVS
-260 VIMDNCDYGDYMD
+260 VNI
-273 LEVEVAESGT
+273 EEAGT
-283 YKFSYRVRGYVWGT
+283 YKFNYRTRLTDYG
-297 IYTEPYVDFHL
+297 
-308 YYKRSVGSE
+308 
-317 NTVSDIF
+317 TVSVQLVYSGTQPYEENFEAVSDAVEIPV
-324 RINSSTELPATVYES
+324 STTLPAQQIES
-339 HEFDLEPGTY
+339 NEIELQAGEYLFALNVIEKSFDAYGTL
-349 RFGLTFDQ
+349 F
-357 TNEFSYD
+357 
-364 AAIYVGDFNLY
+364 VGDFNLY
-375 KKGAG
+375 KKGA
-380 EAPVTH
+380 APVEQAPLL
-386 TVTWEQP
+386 TWAAP
-393 EYGTITVSD
+393 ENGTIAVTVA
-402 GTDELTSSATVES
+402 GETVES
-415 GTTLTATFTA
+415 GAEVEAGTEVVATFTPA
-425 EEGYMLSTVTLND
+425 EGYELETVTLGG
-438 EDVTSTVSDNTLTFT
+438 EDVT
-453 VEDSD
+453 
-458 VTLAATFSALTW
+458 TFSA
-470 GTPGGT
+470 
-476 MRSGQ
+476 
-481 TNYVTSA
+481 V
-488 TTTGATEDLSYTN
+488 
-501 DAHPGVVYINTGAGM
+501 
-516 TVGQGQS
+516 
-523 FDLHVMST
+523 
-531 SEMKW
+531 
-536 AHAIVF
+536 
-542 IDWNHDYDFD
+542 
-552 DEGEQLFKVGSDVDD
+552 
-567 NDAPSD
+567 
-573 IVTNGNQEVP
+573 
-583 DFTRTINVP
+583 
-592 ADAVLGTTRMRIQF
+592 
-606 TDAWHIKTVDH
+606 
-617 PAHSAMDDVD
+617 
-627 QGGVYD
+627 
-633 FDVTITEPQPQY
+633 QPEY

-653 PMSGTDNSWDKSES
+653 PMSGTDDSWDKSES
-667 FRGSYA
+667 FRGKYA
-673 NQTGPSTGNGAVI
+673 TETGPSTGNGAVI

-733 ASATVAI
+733 ASVTVAI

-749 NSERRL
+749 NSEGRL

-795 VNVTSFKNT
+795 VNVTSYKNT

-826 TYAVTWAE
+826 TYTVTWAE

-840 TVTADTG
+840 TVTTDTGTLQSGALVEAGTSITVTATPDEGYELETLTVGGKTFTSGESYVVEANTEIVATFAEIPPTMYTVSWAEPENGTLTVTTDTG

-900 FAEVPQTMYTVSW
+900 FAEVP
-913 AEPVNGTL
+913 P
-921 EVTVGS
+921 
-927 GITIQSG
+927 
-934 AVVEAG
+934 
-940 ASITVTAT
+940 
-948 PAEGYQLETLTVG
+948 
-961 GEALENGASYAV
+961 
-973 NSDVEIVATFVEESP
+973 
-988 WKLVASNLL
+988 
-997 SAETSDGVDLTNVNA
+997 
-1012 ESTKWGVYEARTANG
+1012 
-1027 TVLDGKTWGYG
+1027 
-1038 LRDAFNKEQVMVKVN
+1038 
-1053 IEEAGEYKFSY
+1053 
-1064 RMRLD
+1064 
-1069 NNDPD
+1069 
-1074 LNERYAVLNLFYQ
+1074 
-1087 QEDGS
+1087 
-1092 QTTVSDEDINLYTS
+1092 
-1106 TELPA
+1106 
-1111 TQYESRVINLEP
+1111 
-1123 GTYSFGVNHVNNIQG
+1123 
-1138 GDNGFSGA
+1138 
-1146 SLPGTYLFVGDF
+1146 
-1158 KLYKYHQEAQPDCTI
+1158 
-1173 SWTEPE
+1173 
-1179 NGTIEVSVYGTDET
+1179 
-1193 VENGAKVPYGTTVD
+1193 
-1207 IVATPAA
+1207 
-1214 GYELEGIT
+1214 
-1222 INGEPYESTGF
+1222 
-1233 GYVVAGDL
+1233 
-1241 NIEATFVEVPVT
+1241 T

-1263 CDITVKTAEGTT
+1263 CDITVETAEGTT
-1275 VDNGG
+1275 VENGG

-1307 DDFENGTTWKVAGDV
+1307 DDFENGTTWTVTGDV
-1322 TIVATVRGTGLD
+1322 TIVATVRGTGID

-1350 HVGAAQTLSVYDVTG
+1350 HVGEAQALSVYDVTG

-1378 ASALRGGIYIAVAE
+1378 ASALRGGIYIAVVD

>member
-1 MKKQLLTLLISGFAL
+1 MKKQLLTLLIAGVTL
-16 SGFAQVT
+16 PGFAQVT
-23 PPDGAVAPQA
+23 PPAGAVAPQA

-47 HMTAADRQNR
+47 HITEPDRQNR
-57 WLYYDGSRLA
+57 WLYYDGTTLA
-67 TEQYADGLDMQQENI
+67 TSQYADGLDGQDI
-82 TQFAWR
+82 DLTDYAWR
-88 LEEYTDDYGMSG
+88 LEADGDN
-100 VRLINYD
+100 VRLVHYD
-107 GEEVQVPAT
+107 GLQVQVPANAT
-116 AEAIAN
+116 AEDGSSNVNTPLTMGEDGAAWALGLSADAN
-122 TQLLM
+122 A
-127 VSSGEGSIWELMTS
+127 GSP
-141 ASTGQ
+141 
-146 AQCAEMQYVL
+146 CAENQYAL
-156 DWTGKTMNP
+156 RYTDYTGER
-165 HAYLNA
+165 AFLNA
-171 MDGSVTD
+171 MPGGETEY
-178 NAFGVTIY
+178 GITIY
-186 NAGAHQASGWFFV
+186 ANGAHQASGWFFV

-209 PASWTIVESNR
+209 PASWTIVKSNR
-220 LSGNDANSFDSSTM
+220 MSATSTNDVDVTDVITSYDPDDYIDVFNNYDDSN
-234 DGYMSVYVGSAQED
+234 
-248 EAGAIF
+248 GAIF
-254 EGESYS
+254 DGEQYCYGIYDPQPTNFIGVS
-260 VIMDNCDYGDYMD
+260 VNI
-273 LEVEVAESGT
+273 EEAGT
-283 YKFSYRVRGYVWGT
+283 YKFNYRTRLTDYG
-297 IYTEPYVDFHL
+297 
-308 YYKRSVGSE
+308 
-317 NTVSDIF
+317 TVSVQLVYSGTQPYEENFEPASDVIE
-324 RINSSTELPATVYES
+324 IPTSTTLPAQQIES
-339 HEFDLEPGTY
+339 
-349 RFGLTFDQ
+349 
-357 TNEFSYD
+357 NEIELQAGEYLFALNVIEKSYD
-364 AAIYVGDFNLY
+364 AYGTLFVGDFNLY

-393 EYGTITVSD
+393 EYGTITVSGD
-402 GTDELTSSATVES
+402 TGELTSGATVES

-523 FDLHVMST
+523 FDLHVVST

-536 AHAIVF
+536 AHAIVYV
-542 IDWNHDYDFD
+542 DWNHDYDFD

-606 TDAWHIKTVDH
+606 TDAWHIKGEDH

-653 PMSGTDNSWDKSES
+653 PMSGTDDLWDKSES
-667 FRGSYA
+667 FSSKWA
-673 NQTGPSTGNGAVI
+673 TETGPSNGNGAVI

-697 TQNNDFIG
+697 TQSDDFIG

-718 SFSARLDNSGGASSD
+718 SFSARLDFNDGASSD

-766 TLTLTNNLPATMVES
+766 VINISNDLPATTVES

-795 VNVTSFKNT
+795 VNVISNKNT
-804 GYSTLYVGDFKL
+804 SHSILYVGDFKL

-826 TYAVTWAE
+826 TFTVTWAE

-840 TVTADTG
+840 TVTTDTGTLQSGATVEAGTSITVTATPDEGYELETLTVGGKTFTSGESYVVEANTEIVATFAEVPPTMYTVSWTEPENGTLTVTTDTG

-892 ANTEIVAT
+892 ANTEIEAT
-900 FAEVPQTMYTVSW
+900 FAEVPPTMYTVSW
-913 AEPVNGTL
+913 
-921 EVTVGS
+921 
-927 GITIQSG
+927 
-934 AVVEAG
+934 
-940 ASITVTAT
+940 
-948 PAEGYQLETLTVG
+948 
-961 GEALENGASYAV
+961 
-973 NSDVEIVATFVEESP
+973 
-988 WKLVASNLL
+988 K
-997 SAETSDGVDLTNVNA
+997 
-1012 ESTKWGVYEARTANG
+1012 
-1027 TVLDGKTWGYG
+1027 
-1038 LRDAFNKEQVMVKVN
+1038 
-1053 IEEAGEYKFSY
+1053 
-1064 RMRLD
+1064 
-1069 NNDPD
+1069 
-1074 LNERYAVLNLFYQ
+1074 
-1087 QEDGS
+1087 
-1092 QTTVSDEDINLYTS
+1092 
-1106 TELPA
+1106 
-1111 TQYESRVINLEP
+1111 
-1123 GTYSFGVNHVNNIQG
+1123 
-1138 GDNGFSGA
+1138 
-1146 SLPGTYLFVGDF
+1146 
-1158 KLYKYHQEAQPDCTI
+1158 
-1173 SWTEPE
+1173 
-1179 NGTIEVSVYGTDET
+1179 
-1193 VENGAKVPYGTTVD
+1193 
-1207 IVATPAA
+1207 
-1214 GYELEGIT
+1214 
-1222 INGEPYESTGF
+1222 
-1233 GYVVAGDL
+1233 
-1241 NIEATFVEVPVT
+1241 
-1253 MYTVSWTADN
+1253 ADN

-1275 VDNGG
+1275 VENGD

-1302 LTVNG
+1302 LTVN
-1307 DDFENGTTWKVAGDV
+1307 DEAFENGATWTVAGDV
-1322 TIVATVRGTGLD
+1322 TIVATVRGTGID

-1350 HVGAAQTLSVYDVTG
+1350 HVGEAQALSVYDVTG

-1378 ASALRGGIYIAVAE
+1378 ASALRGGIYIAVAD

>member
-1 MKKQLLTLLISGFAL
+1 MKKHLLTLLIAGVAL
-16 SGFAQVT
+16 PGFAQVT

-47 HMTAADRQNR
+47 HMTESDRQNR
-57 WLYYDGSRLA
+57 WMYYDGTTLA
-67 TEQYADGLDMQQENI
+67 TSQYADGLDGQDI
-82 TQFAWR
+82 DLTDYAWR
-88 LEEYTDDYGMSG
+88 LEADGDN
-100 VRLINYD
+100 VRLVHYD
-107 GEEVQVPAT
+107 GLQVQVPANAT
-116 AEAIAN
+116 AEDGSSNVNTRLTMGEDGAAWTLGLSADAN
-122 TQLLM
+122 A
-127 VSSGEGSIWELMTS
+127 GSP
-141 ASTGQ
+141 
-146 AQCAEMQYVL
+146 CADNQYVL
-156 DWTGKTMNP
+156 RYTDYAGER
-165 HAYLNA
+165 AFLNA
-171 MDGSVTD
+171 MPGGETEY
-178 NAFGVTIY
+178 GITIY
-186 NAGAHQASGWFFV
+186 ANGAHQASGWFFV

-209 PASWTIVESNR
+209 PASWTIVKSKRMSATSINDVDDTDVITSYDPDDYIDVFNNYDDSN
-220 LSGNDANSFDSSTM
+220 
-234 DGYMSVYVGSAQED
+234 
-248 EAGAIF
+248 GAIF
-254 EGESYS
+254 DGEQYCYGIYDPQPTNFIGVS
-260 VIMDNCDYGDYMD
+260 VNI
-273 LEVEVAESGT
+273 EEAGT
-283 YKFSYRVRGYVWGT
+283 YKFNYRTRLTDYGT
-297 IYTEPYVDFHL
+297 VNVQLVYSGTQPYE
-308 YYKRSVGSE
+308 E
-317 NTVSDIF
+317 NFEAVSDAVEIPV
-324 RINSSTELPATVYES
+324 STTLPAQQIES
-339 HEFDLEPGTY
+339 
-349 RFGLTFDQ
+349 
-357 TNEFSYD
+357 NEIELQAGEYLFALNVTEKSYD
-364 AAIYVGDFNLY
+364 AYGTLFVGDFNLY

-393 EYGTITVSD
+393 EYGTITVSGD
-402 GTDELTSSATVES
+402 TGELTSGATVES

-438 EDVTSTVSDNTLTFT
+438 EDVTSMVSDNTLTFT

-523 FDLHVMST
+523 FDLHVVST
-531 SEMKW
+531 NEMKW
-536 AHAIVF
+536 AHAIVYV
-542 IDWNHDYDFD
+542 DWNHDYDFD

-606 TDAWHIKTVDH
+606 TDAWHIKGEDH

-653 PMSGTDNSWDKSES
+653 PMSGTDDLWDKSES
-667 FRGSYA
+667 FSSKWA
-673 NQTGPSTGNGAVI
+673 TETGPSNGNGAVI

-697 TQNNDFIG
+697 TQSDDFIG

-718 SFSARLDNSGGASSD
+718 SFSARLDFNDGASSD

-755 GDEFTKAGEDV
+755 GNEFTKAGEDV
-766 TLTLTNNLPATMVES
+766 VINISNDLPATTVES

-795 VNVTSFKNT
+795 VNVISNKNT
-804 GYSTLYVGDFKL
+804 PHSILYVGDFKL

-826 TYAVTWAE
+826 TYTVTWEEPENGTLTVTADTGTLESGATVEAGTSITVTATPDEGYELETLTVGGKTFTSGESYVVEANTEIVATFAEVPPTMYTVSWAE

-840 TVTADTG
+840 TVTTDTG

-872 LETLTVGGEAF
+872 LEILTVGGKTF

-900 FAEVPQTMYTVSW
+900 FAEIP
-913 AEPVNGTL
+913 P
-921 EVTVGS
+921 
-927 GITIQSG
+927 
-934 AVVEAG
+934 
-940 ASITVTAT
+940 
-948 PAEGYQLETLTVG
+948 
-961 GEALENGASYAV
+961 
-973 NSDVEIVATFVEESP
+973 
-988 WKLVASNLL
+988 
-997 SAETSDGVDLTNVNA
+997 
-1012 ESTKWGVYEARTANG
+1012 
-1027 TVLDGKTWGYG
+1027 
-1038 LRDAFNKEQVMVKVN
+1038 
-1053 IEEAGEYKFSY
+1053 
-1064 RMRLD
+1064 
-1069 NNDPD
+1069 
-1074 LNERYAVLNLFYQ
+1074 
-1087 QEDGS
+1087 
-1092 QTTVSDEDINLYTS
+1092 
-1106 TELPA
+1106 
-1111 TQYESRVINLEP
+1111 
-1123 GTYSFGVNHVNNIQG
+1123 
-1138 GDNGFSGA
+1138 
-1146 SLPGTYLFVGDF
+1146 
-1158 KLYKYHQEAQPDCTI
+1158 
-1173 SWTEPE
+1173 
-1179 NGTIEVSVYGTDET
+1179 
-1193 VENGAKVPYGTTVD
+1193 
-1207 IVATPAA
+1207 
-1214 GYELEGIT
+1214 
-1222 INGEPYESTGF
+1222 
-1233 GYVVAGDL
+1233 
-1241 NIEATFVEVPVT
+1241 T

-1263 CDITVKTAEGTT
+1263 CDITVETTDGTT
-1275 VDNGG
+1275 VENGG

-1307 DDFENGTTWKVAGDV
+1307 DNFENGTTWTVAGDV
-1322 TIVATVRGTGLD
+1322 TIVATVRGTGID

-1350 HVGAAQTLSVYDVTG
+1350 HVGEAQALSVYDVTG

-1378 ASALRGGIYIAVAE
+1378 ASALRGGIYIAVVD

>member
-1 MKKQLLTLLISGFAL
+1 MKKQLLTLLIAGVTL
-16 SGFAQVT
+16 PGFAQVT
-23 PPDGAVAPQA
+23 PPAGAVAPQA

-47 HMTAADRQNR
+47 HITEPDRQNR
-57 WLYYDGSRLA
+57 WLYYDGTTLA
-67 TEQYADGLDMQQENI
+67 TSQYADGLDGQDI
-82 TQFAWR
+82 DLTDYAWR
-88 LEEYTDDYGMSG
+88 LEADGDN
-100 VRLINYD
+100 VRLVHYD
-107 GEEVQVPAT
+107 GLQVQVPANAT
-116 AEAIAN
+116 AEDGSSNVNTPLTMGEDGAAWALGLSADAN
-122 TQLLM
+122 A
-127 VSSGEGSIWELMTS
+127 GSP
-141 ASTGQ
+141 
-146 AQCAEMQYVL
+146 CAENQYAL
-156 DWTGKTMNP
+156 RYTDYTGER
-165 HAYLNA
+165 AFLNA
-171 MDGSVTD
+171 MPGGETEY
-178 NAFGVTIY
+178 GITIY
-186 NAGAHQASGWFFV
+186 ANGAHQASGWFFV

-209 PASWTIVESNR
+209 PASWTIVKSNR
-220 LSGNDANSFDSSTM
+220 MSATSTNDVDVTDVITSYDPDDYIDVFNNYDDSN
-234 DGYMSVYVGSAQED
+234 
-248 EAGAIF
+248 GAIF
-254 EGESYS
+254 DGEQYCYGIYDPQPTNFIGVS
-260 VIMDNCDYGDYMD
+260 VNI
-273 LEVEVAESGT
+273 EEAGT
-283 YKFSYRVRGYVWGT
+283 YKFNYRTRLTDYG
-297 IYTEPYVDFHL
+297 
-308 YYKRSVGSE
+308 
-317 NTVSDIF
+317 TVSVQLVYSGTQPYEENFEPASDVIE
-324 RINSSTELPATVYES
+324 IPTSTTLPAQQIES
-339 HEFDLEPGTY
+339 
-349 RFGLTFDQ
+349 
-357 TNEFSYD
+357 NEIELQAGEYLFALNVIEKSYD
-364 AAIYVGDFNLY
+364 AYGTLFVGDFNLY

-393 EYGTITVSD
+393 EYGTITVSGD
-402 GTDELTSSATVES
+402 TGELTSGATVES

-523 FDLHVMST
+523 FDLHVVST

-536 AHAIVF
+536 AHAIVYV
-542 IDWNHDYDFD
+542 DWNHDYDFD

-606 TDAWHIKTVDH
+606 TDAWHIKGEDH

-653 PMSGTDNSWDKSES
+653 PMSGTDDLWDKSES
-667 FRGSYA
+667 FSSKWA
-673 NQTGPSTGNGAVI
+673 TETGPSNGNGAVI

-697 TQNNDFIG
+697 TQSDDFIG

-718 SFSARLDNSGGASSD
+718 SFSARLDFNDGASSD

-766 TLTLTNNLPATMVES
+766 VINISNDLPATTVES

-795 VNVTSFKNT
+795 VNVISNKNT
-804 GYSTLYVGDFKL
+804 SHSILYVGDFKL

-826 TYAVTWAE
+826 TFTVTWAE

-840 TVTADTG
+840 TVTTDTG

-872 LETLTVGGEAF
+872 LETLTVGGKTF

-900 FAEVPQTMYTVSW
+900 FAEVPPTMYTV
-913 AEPVNGTL
+913 
-921 EVTVGS
+921 
-927 GITIQSG
+927 
-934 AVVEAG
+934 
-940 ASITVTAT
+940 
-948 PAEGYQLETLTVG
+948 
-961 GEALENGASYAV
+961 
-973 NSDVEIVATFVEESP
+973 
-988 WKLVASNLL
+988 
-997 SAETSDGVDLTNVNA
+997 
-1012 ESTKWGVYEARTANG
+1012 
-1027 TVLDGKTWGYG
+1027 
-1038 LRDAFNKEQVMVKVN
+1038 
-1053 IEEAGEYKFSY
+1053 
-1064 RMRLD
+1064 
-1069 NNDPD
+1069 
-1074 LNERYAVLNLFYQ
+1074 
-1087 QEDGS
+1087 
-1092 QTTVSDEDINLYTS
+1092 
-1106 TELPA
+1106 
-1111 TQYESRVINLEP
+1111 
-1123 GTYSFGVNHVNNIQG
+1123 
-1138 GDNGFSGA
+1138 
-1146 SLPGTYLFVGDF
+1146 
-1158 KLYKYHQEAQPDCTI
+1158 

-1179 NGTIEVSVYGTDET
+1179 NGTLTVTTDTGTLQSGAT
-1193 VENGAKVPYGTTVD
+1193 VEAGTSITVT
-1207 IVATPAA
+1207 ATPDE
-1214 GYELEGIT
+1214 GYELETLTVGGKT
-1222 INGEPYESTGF
+1222 FTSGES
-1233 GYVVAGDL
+1233 YVVEA
-1241 NIEATFVEVPVT
+1241 NTEIEATFAEVPPT
-1253 MYTVSWTADN
+1253 MYTVSWKADN

-1275 VDNGG
+1275 VENGD

-1322 TIVATVRGTGLD
+1322 TIVATVRGTGID

-1350 HVGAAQTLSVYDVTG
+1350 HVGEAQALSVYDVTG

-1378 ASALRGGIYIAVAE
+1378 ASALRGGIYIAVAD

>member
-1 MKKQLLTLLISGFAL
+1 MKKHLLTLLIAGVAL
-16 SGFAQVT
+16 PGFAQVT
-23 PPDGAVAPQA
+23 PPAGAVAPQA

-67 TEQYADGLDMQQENI
+67 TEQYADGLDIQQENI

-88 LEEYTDDYGMSG
+88 LEETTDEFGISG

-127 VSSGEGSIWELMTS
+127 VPSGEGSTWELMTS

-146 AQCAEMQYVL
+146 TQCAEMQYVL

-209 PASWTIVESNR
+209 PNEWTIVESNR

-234 DGYMSVYVGSAQED
+234 DGYMSVYVGSAQD
-248 EAGAIF
+248 NEAGAIF

-260 VIMDNCDYGDYMD
+260 VIMDNCYNGDYMD

-297 IYTEPYVDFHL
+297 IDTEPYVDFHL

-324 RINSSTELPATVYES
+324 RVNSSTELPATVYES
-339 HEFDLEPGTY
+339 QEFDLEPGTY

-393 EYGTITVSD
+393 EYGTITVSGD
-402 GTDELTSSATVES
+402 TGELTSGATVES

-458 VTLAATFSALTW
+458 VTLAATFSA
-470 GTPGGT
+470 
-476 MRSGQ
+476 
-481 TNYVTSA
+481 V
-488 TTTGATEDLSYTN
+488 
-501 DAHPGVVYINTGAGM
+501 
-516 TVGQGQS
+516 
-523 FDLHVMST
+523 
-531 SEMKW
+531 
-536 AHAIVF
+536 
-542 IDWNHDYDFD
+542 
-552 DEGEQLFKVGSDVDD
+552 
-567 NDAPSD
+567 
-573 IVTNGNQEVP
+573 
-583 DFTRTINVP
+583 
-592 ADAVLGTTRMRIQF
+592 
-606 TDAWHIKTVDH
+606 
-617 PAHSAMDDVD
+617 
-627 QGGVYD
+627 
-633 FDVTITEPQPQY
+633 QPEY

-667 FRGSYA
+667 FRGNYA

-697 TQNNDFIG
+697 TQNDDFIG

-795 VNVTSFKNT
+795 VNVTSYKNT

-826 TYAVTWAE
+826 TYTVTWAE

-840 TVTADTG
+840 TVTTDTD

-900 FAEVPQTMYTVSW
+900 FAEVPPTMYTVS
-913 AEPVNGTL
+913 L
-921 EVTVGS
+921 
-927 GITIQSG
+927 
-934 AVVEAG
+934 
-940 ASITVTAT
+940 
-948 PAEGYQLETLTVG
+948 
-961 GEALENGASYAV
+961 
-973 NSDVEIVATFVEESP
+973 
-988 WKLVASNLL
+988 
-997 SAETSDGVDLTNVNA
+997 
-1012 ESTKWGVYEARTANG
+1012 RTAH
-1027 TVLDGKTWGYG
+1027 
-1038 LRDAFNKEQVMVKVN
+1038 
-1053 IEEAGEYKFSY
+1053 S
-1064 RMRLD
+1064 
-1069 NNDPD
+1069 P
-1074 LNERYAVLNLFYQ
+1074 
-1087 QEDGS
+1087 
-1092 QTTVSDEDINLYTS
+1092 
-1106 TELPA
+1106 
-1111 TQYESRVINLEP
+1111 
-1123 GTYSFGVNHVNNIQG
+1123 
-1138 GDNGFSGA
+1138 
-1146 SLPGTYLFVGDF
+1146 
-1158 KLYKYHQEAQPDCTI
+1158 
-1173 SWTEPE
+1173 
-1179 NGTIEVSVYGTDET
+1179 
-1193 VENGAKVPYGTTVD
+1193 
-1207 IVATPAA
+1207 
-1214 GYELEGIT
+1214 
-1222 INGEPYESTGF
+1222 
-1233 GYVVAGDL
+1233 
-1241 NIEATFVEVPVT
+1241 
-1253 MYTVSWTADN
+1253 
-1263 CDITVKTAEGTT
+1263 
-1275 VDNGG
+1275 
-1280 EVAEGTELTI
+1280 
-1290 TATAADG
+1290 
-1297 YELES
+1297 
-1302 LTVNG
+1302 
-1307 DDFENGTTWKVAGDV
+1307 
-1322 TIVATVRGTGLD
+1322 
-1334 EAVAEGIYYDA
+1334 
-1345 ASQTL
+1345 
-1350 HVGAAQTLSVYDVTG
+1350 
-1365 RKVVETAVDGTFD
+1365 
-1378 ASALRGGIYIAVAE
+1378 
-1392 GKVVKF
+1392 
-1398 RK
+1398 

>member
-1 MKKQLLTLLISGFAL
+1 MKKHLLTLLIAGVAL
-16 SGFAQVT
+16 PGFAQVT

-47 HMTAADRQNR
+47 HMTESDRQNR
-57 WLYYDGSRLA
+57 WMYYDGTTLA
-67 TEQYADGLDMQQENI
+67 TSQYADGLDGQDI
-82 TQFAWR
+82 DLTDYAWR
-88 LEEYTDDYGMSG
+88 LEADGDN
-100 VRLINYD
+100 VRLVHYD
-107 GEEVQVPAT
+107 GLQVQVPANAT
-116 AEAIAN
+116 AEDGSSNVNTRLTMGEDGAAWALGLSAEAN
-122 TQLLM
+122 A
-127 VSSGEGSIWELMTS
+127 GSP
-141 ASTGQ
+141 
-146 AQCAEMQYVL
+146 CAENQYAL
-156 DWTGKTMNP
+156 RYTDYTGER
-165 HAYLNA
+165 AFLNA
-171 MDGSVTD
+171 MPGGETEY
-178 NAFGVTIY
+178 GITIY
-186 NAGAHQASGWFFV
+186 ANGAHQASGWFFV

-209 PASWTIVESNR
+209 PASWTIVKSKRMSATSINDVDDTDVITSYDPDDYIDVFNNYDDSN
-220 LSGNDANSFDSSTM
+220 
-234 DGYMSVYVGSAQED
+234 
-248 EAGAIF
+248 GAIF
-254 EGESYS
+254 DGEQYCYGIYDPQPTNFIGVS
-260 VIMDNCDYGDYMD
+260 VNI
-273 LEVEVAESGT
+273 EEAGT
-283 YKFSYRVRGYVWGT
+283 YKFNYRTRLTDYGT
-297 IYTEPYVDFHL
+297 VNVQLVYSGTQPYE
-308 YYKRSVGSE
+308 E
-317 NTVSDIF
+317 NFEAVSDAVEIPV
-324 RINSSTELPATVYES
+324 STTLPAQQIES
-339 HEFDLEPGTY
+339 
-349 RFGLTFDQ
+349 
-357 TNEFSYD
+357 NEIELQAGEYLFALNVTEKSYD
-364 AAIYVGDFNLY
+364 AYGTLFVGDFNLY

-393 EYGTITVSD
+393 EYGTITVSGD
-402 GTDELTSSATVES
+402 TGELTSGATVES

-438 EDVTSTVSDNTLTFT
+438 EDVTSMVSDNTLTFT

-523 FDLHVMST
+523 FDLHVVST
-531 SEMKW
+531 NEMKW
-536 AHAIVF
+536 AHAIVYV
-542 IDWNHDYDFD
+542 DWNHDYDFD

-606 TDAWHIKTVDH
+606 TDAWHIKGEDH

-653 PMSGTDNSWDKSES
+653 PMSGTDDLWDKSES
-667 FRGSYA
+667 FSSKWA
-673 NQTGPSTGNGAVI
+673 TETGPSNGNGAVI

-697 TQNNDFIG
+697 TQSDDFIG

-718 SFSARLDNSGGASSD
+718 SFSARLDFNDGASSD

-755 GDEFTKAGEDV
+755 GNEFTKAGEDV
-766 TLTLTNNLPATMVES
+766 VINISNDLPATTVES

-795 VNVTSFKNT
+795 VNVISNKNT
-804 GYSTLYVGDFKL
+804 PHSILYVGDFKL

-826 TYAVTWAE
+826 TYTVTWEEPENGTLTVTADTGTLESGATVEAGTSITVTATPDEGYELETLTVGGKTFTSGESYVVEANTEIVATFAEVPPTMYTVSWAE

-840 TVTADTG
+840 TVTTDTG

-872 LETLTVGGEAF
+872 LETLTVGGKTF

-900 FAEVPQTMYTVSW
+900 FAEIP
-913 AEPVNGTL
+913 P
-921 EVTVGS
+921 
-927 GITIQSG
+927 
-934 AVVEAG
+934 
-940 ASITVTAT
+940 
-948 PAEGYQLETLTVG
+948 
-961 GEALENGASYAV
+961 
-973 NSDVEIVATFVEESP
+973 
-988 WKLVASNLL
+988 
-997 SAETSDGVDLTNVNA
+997 
-1012 ESTKWGVYEARTANG
+1012 
-1027 TVLDGKTWGYG
+1027 
-1038 LRDAFNKEQVMVKVN
+1038 
-1053 IEEAGEYKFSY
+1053 
-1064 RMRLD
+1064 
-1069 NNDPD
+1069 
-1074 LNERYAVLNLFYQ
+1074 
-1087 QEDGS
+1087 
-1092 QTTVSDEDINLYTS
+1092 
-1106 TELPA
+1106 
-1111 TQYESRVINLEP
+1111 
-1123 GTYSFGVNHVNNIQG
+1123 
-1138 GDNGFSGA
+1138 
-1146 SLPGTYLFVGDF
+1146 
-1158 KLYKYHQEAQPDCTI
+1158 
-1173 SWTEPE
+1173 
-1179 NGTIEVSVYGTDET
+1179 
-1193 VENGAKVPYGTTVD
+1193 
-1207 IVATPAA
+1207 
-1214 GYELEGIT
+1214 
-1222 INGEPYESTGF
+1222 
-1233 GYVVAGDL
+1233 
-1241 NIEATFVEVPVT
+1241 T

-1263 CDITVKTAEGTT
+1263 CDITVETTDGTT
-1275 VDNGG
+1275 VENGG

-1307 DDFENGTTWKVAGDV
+1307 DNFENGTTWTVAGDV
-1322 TIVATVRGTGLD
+1322 TIVATVRGTGID

-1350 HVGAAQTLSVYDVTG
+1350 HVGAAQALSVYDVTG

-1378 ASALRGGIYIAVAE
+1378 ASALRGGIYIAVVD